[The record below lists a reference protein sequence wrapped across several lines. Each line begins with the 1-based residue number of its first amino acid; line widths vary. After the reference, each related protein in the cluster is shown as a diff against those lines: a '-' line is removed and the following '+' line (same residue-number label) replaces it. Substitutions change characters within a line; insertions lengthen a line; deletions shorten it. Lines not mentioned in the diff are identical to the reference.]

1 MTDSSEFS
9 PEQASDPGTSMQDMA
24 RIAAERPDLW
34 ASLAAN
40 PSLYPDLREWLGQI
54 DDPAVKEALNASA
67 QQAAGQ
73 VPDENASTAE
83 AGSTEEASEPA
94 AEETPAGDDP
104 AEEAPTAE
112 TPAAEAEA
120 GPAEEE
126 SAAEAGPAE
135 DAPAA
140 EEAPTAETVSIE
152 EASEPAAEETPAGD
166 DPAEEA
172 PTAETPAAEAEAGPA
187 EEESAAED
195 APIAETVSIEEASE
209 LAAEETPAGEDP
221 VEEAPTAETPAAEA
235 EAGPVEEESAAEAG
249 PAEDAPAAEEAPTAE
264 TVSIEEASEPA
275 AEETPTAAMGTPPPP
290 PSAPTAA
297 MGTPPPPPSAP
308 TAAMGAPPPPPSAPT
323 AAMGTPPPPPFAP
336 TAAMGAPPPP
346 PARAG
351 GKRRRKKWVPIAAVL
366 AVVLAVGGGTFAVY
380 TYLTQRGAA
389 SPDEVMSTVSQAI
402 ADKDPISMFKM
413 VSPSEIDT
421 VADSADAIRDGGSDS
436 RKGSSKADPG
446 ALLSKDAINSYL
458 EALDVSSSEMTYS
471 VDQKSDDLAIATI
484 SSWHLDVSVNQ
495 SLADTLRTRYQ
506 SAKGSSLTDEEE
518 EFFSD
523 LDFSDLSYDGD
534 VADDFRDDIPF
545 EIVMIKEDGRWY
557 ISPLMTSAQWNYRDR
572 AQWDDDVESPNY
584 DADFDSV
591 KGADSP
597 EAAVQNLTEAILD
610 ARRPSDM
617 LDDSVT
623 GLLSLPERRLA
634 MVYGP
639 VMIGDDRKF
648 SERAS
653 ENVKIDWDLT
663 STDIGGGQA
672 VVHPGNSK
680 ITLNPDD
687 EDEKITLEFK
697 GNTMKVKTPASE
709 HNTASVDFTRQL
721 ENPDRLGVVVEKS
734 DGTWHVSSSGTIVNI
749 FSLRPSERAL
759 DKFSDILEDLGV
771 DPDDSDDLADTITQ
785 SVAIATPI
793 LVGIDI
799 AEQLQ
804 DVEWREPYRPSYDS
818 YDSYS
823 GYSTAD
829 YYSQCT
835 SGDMSACDRLYYA
848 SSSGSFD
855 ESYGK
860 SCGGRNYSLDYGGQ
874 CESKYGRWY

>member
-40 PSLYPDLREWLGQI
+40 PSLYPDLREWLSQI
-54 DDPAVKEALNASA
+54 DDPAVKEALSASV
-67 QQAAGQ
+67 QQAAEQ
-73 VPDENASTAE
+73 APAE
-83 AGSTEEASEPA
+83 AEPVEAAEEAPAAEAEEASESTVAGTSAGDEPAEAEDVPA
-94 AEETPAGDDP
+94 AEQADEAEASPAEGAPAEDEPSVEAEASPAEDAPVVDVVSAEEASELTVAETSVGDDP
-104 AEEAPTAE
+104 AEAAEEEAPAE
-112 TPAAEAEA
+112 DEPSVEAEA
-120 GPAEEE
+120 SPTEDEPTEEV
-126 SAAEAGPAE
+126 
-135 DAPAA
+135 PAA
-140 EEAPTAETVSIE
+140 GDEAEK
-152 EASEPAAEETPAGD
+152 ASEPAVAD
-166 DPAEEA
+166 V
-172 PTAETPAAEAEAGPA
+172 PTA
-187 EEESAAED
+187 
-195 APIAETVSIEEASE
+195 V
-209 LAAEETPAGEDP
+209 
-221 VEEAPTAETPAAEA
+221 
-235 EAGPVEEESAAEAG
+235 
-249 PAEDAPAAEEAPTAE
+249 
-264 TVSIEEASEPA
+264 
-275 AEETPTAAMGTPPPP
+275 MGTPPPP

-308 TAAMGAPPPPPSAPT
+308 TAAMG
-323 AAMGTPPPPPFAP
+323 TP
-336 TAAMGAPPPP
+336 PPPP
-346 PARAG
+346 PARAS

-366 AVVLAVGGGTFAVY
+366 AAVLAVGGGAFAVY

-402 ADKDPISMFKM
+402 VDKDIISMFKM

-446 ALLSKDAINSYL
+446 ALLSKDAINNYL

-484 SSWHLDVSVNQ
+484 SSWHLDVSVDQ

-506 SAKGSSLTDEEE
+506 SAKGSSLTDDEE
-518 EFFSD
+518 EFFSN

-534 VADDFRDDIPF
+534 FAEDFNEDFNNEGIPL

-557 ISPLMTSAQWNYRDR
+557 ISPLLTSAQWSY
-572 AQWDDDVESPNY
+572 QTQTKWDDDVESPNY

-639 VMIGDDRKF
+639 VMIGDDVKF

-663 STDIGGGQA
+663 STDIGGGQS
-672 VVHPGNSK
+672 VVQPGNST

-687 EDEKITLEFK
+687 DDEKITFEFE
-697 GNTMKVKTPASE
+697 GNTMKVTTPASDN
-709 HNTASVDFTRQL
+709 NTASVDFTRQL
-721 ENPDRLGVVVEKS
+721 EDPDRLGVVVEKS

-759 DKFSDILEDLGV
+759 DKFSDTLEDLGV
-771 DPDDSDDLADTITQ
+771 DSDDSDELADTITQ

-793 LVGIDI
+793 LVGVDI

-804 DVEWREPYRPSYDS
+804 DVEWRDSYSYDS
-818 YDSYS
+818 YDTYS
-823 GYSTAD
+823 GSSTD
-829 YYSQCT
+829 SYYDQCT
-835 SGDMSACDRLYYA
+835 SGDMVACDRLYVM

-855 ESYGK
+855 ESYGR
-860 SCGGRNYSLDYGGQ
+860 SCGGRDYSLNYGGA

>member
-1 MTDSSEFS
+1 
-9 PEQASDPGTSMQDMA
+9 
-24 RIAAERPDLW
+24 
-34 ASLAAN
+34 
-40 PSLYPDLREWLGQI
+40 
-54 DDPAVKEALNASA
+54 
-67 QQAAGQ
+67 
-73 VPDENASTAE
+73 
-83 AGSTEEASEPA
+83 
-94 AEETPAGDDP
+94 
-104 AEEAPTAE
+104 
-112 TPAAEAEA
+112 
-120 GPAEEE
+120 
-126 SAAEAGPAE
+126 
-135 DAPAA
+135 
-140 EEAPTAETVSIE
+140 
-152 EASEPAAEETPAGD
+152 
-166 DPAEEA
+166 
-172 PTAETPAAEAEAGPA
+172 
-187 EEESAAED
+187 
-195 APIAETVSIEEASE
+195 
-209 LAAEETPAGEDP
+209 
-221 VEEAPTAETPAAEA
+221 
-235 EAGPVEEESAAEAG
+235 
-249 PAEDAPAAEEAPTAE
+249 
-264 TVSIEEASEPA
+264 
-275 AEETPTAAMGTPPPP
+275 
-290 PSAPTAA
+290 
-297 MGTPPPPPSAP
+297 
-308 TAAMGAPPPPPSAPT
+308 
-323 AAMGTPPPPPFAP
+323 
-336 TAAMGAPPPP
+336 
-346 PARAG
+346 
-351 GKRRRKKWVPIAAVL
+351 VL

-402 ADKDPISMFKM
+402 ADKDIISMFKM

-446 ALLSKDAINSYL
+446 ALLSKDAINNYL
-458 EALDVSSSEMTYS
+458 EALDVSTSDMTYT
-471 VDQKSDDLAIATI
+471 VDQKSDDLAVATI
-484 SSWHLDVSVNQ
+484 SSWHLDVRVDQ

-506 SAKGSSLTDEEE
+506 SAKGSSLTDDEE

-534 VADDFRDDIPF
+534 VADDFRDDIPL
-545 EIVMIKEDGRWY
+545 EIVMIKEDGRWF

-572 AQWDDDVESPNY
+572 AQWDDDVEAPNY
-584 DADFDSV
+584 EADFSSV

-617 LDDSVT
+617 LEDNVT

-639 VMIGDDRKF
+639 VMVGDDRKF

-672 VVHPGNSK
+672 VVQPGNSK

-687 EDEKITLEFK
+687 EDEKITFEFK
-697 GNTMKVKTPASE
+697 GNTMKVTTPASE
-709 HNTASVDFTRQL
+709 NNTASVDFTRQL
-721 ENPDRLGVVVEKS
+721 KDPDRLGVVVEKS

-749 FSLRPSERAL
+749 FNLRPSERAL
-759 DKFSDILEDLGV
+759 DKFSDTLEDLGV

-793 LVGIDI
+793 LVGVDI

-804 DVEWREPYRPSYDS
+804 DVNWRAPYRPSYDS

-855 ESYGK
+855 ESYGR

-874 CESKYGRWY
+874 CESRYGRWY

>member
-40 PSLYPDLREWLGQI
+40 PSLYPDLREWLSQI
-54 DDPAVKEALNASA
+54 DDPAVKEALSASA
-67 QQAAGQ
+67 QQATEQA
-73 VPDENASTAE
+73 PAE
-83 AGSTEEASEPA
+83 AEPV
-94 AEETPAGDDP
+94 ETVE
-104 AEEAPTAE
+104 AEEA
-112 TPAAEAEA
+112 PAAEAEEASESTVA
-120 GPAEEE
+120 GTSAGDEPAEAEE
-126 SAAEAGPAE
+126 VPAAEQADEAEASPAEGAPAE
-135 DAPAA
+135 D
-140 EEAPTAETVSIE
+140 
-152 EASEPAAEETPAGD
+152 EPSV
-166 DPAEEA
+166 
-172 PTAETPAAEAEAGPA
+172 EAEASPT
-187 EEESAAED
+187 ED
-195 APIAETVSIEEASE
+195 APVVDVVSAEEASE
-209 LAAEETPAGEDP
+209 LTVAETSVGDEPAEAAEE
-221 VEEAPTAETPAAEA
+221 EAPAEDEPSVEA
-235 EAGPVEEESAAEAG
+235 EASPT
-249 PAEDAPAAEEAPTAE
+249 EDAPTEEVPAAGDEAE
-264 TVSIEEASEPA
+264 KASEPA
-275 AEETPTAAMGTPPPP
+275 VADVPTAVMGTPPPP

-308 TAAMGAPPPPPSAPT
+308 TAAMG
-323 AAMGTPPPPPFAP
+323 TP
-336 TAAMGAPPPP
+336 PPPP
-346 PARAG
+346 PARAS

-366 AVVLAVGGGTFAVY
+366 AAVLAVGGGAFAVY

-402 ADKDPISMFKM
+402 VDKDIISMFKM

-446 ALLSKDAINSYL
+446 ALLSKDAINNYL

-484 SSWHLDVSVNQ
+484 SSWHLDVSVDQ

-506 SAKGSSLTDEEE
+506 SAKGSSLTDDEE
-518 EFFSD
+518 EFFSN

-534 VADDFRDDIPF
+534 FAEDFNEDFNNEGIPL

-557 ISPLMTSAQWNYRDR
+557 ISPLLTSAQWSY
-572 AQWDDDVESPNY
+572 QTQTKWDDDVESPNY

-639 VMIGDDRKF
+639 VMIGDDAKF

-663 STDIGGGQA
+663 STDIGGGQS
-672 VVHPGNSK
+672 VVQPGNST

-687 EDEKITLEFK
+687 DDEKITFEFE
-697 GNTMKVKTPASE
+697 GNTMKVTTPASDN
-709 HNTASVDFTRQL
+709 NTASVDFTRQL
-721 ENPDRLGVVVEKS
+721 EDPDRLGVVVEKS

-759 DKFSDILEDLGV
+759 DKFSDTLEDLGV
-771 DPDDSDDLADTITQ
+771 DSDDSDELADTITQ

-793 LVGIDI
+793 LVGVDI

-804 DVEWREPYRPSYDS
+804 DVEWRDSYSYDS
-818 YDSYS
+818 YDTYS
-823 GYSTAD
+823 GSSTD
-829 YYSQCT
+829 SYYDQCT
-835 SGDMSACDRLYYA
+835 SGDMVACDRLYVM

-855 ESYGK
+855 ESYGR
-860 SCGGRNYSLDYGGQ
+860 SCGGRDYSLNYGGA

>member
-9 PEQASDPGTSMQDMA
+9 PEQAADPGTSMQDMA

-40 PSLYPDLREWLGQI
+40 PSLYPDLREWLSQI
-54 DDPAVKEALNASA
+54 DDPAVKEALSASA
-67 QQAAGQ
+67 QQATEQA
-73 VPDENASTAE
+73 PAE
-83 AGSTEEASEPA
+83 AEPVEAVEAEEAPAAETEEASESTVAGTSAGDEPAEAEEVPA
-94 AEETPAGDDP
+94 AEQADEAEASPAEGAPAEDEPSVEAEASPAEDAPVVEVVSAEEASELTVAETSVGDDP
-104 AEEAPTAE
+104 AEAAEEEAPAE
-112 TPAAEAEA
+112 DEPSVEAEA
-120 GPAEEE
+120 SPTEDEPTEEV
-126 SAAEAGPAE
+126 
-135 DAPAA
+135 PAA
-140 EEAPTAETVSIE
+140 GDEAEK
-152 EASEPAAEETPAGD
+152 ASEPAVAD
-166 DPAEEA
+166 V
-172 PTAETPAAEAEAGPA
+172 PTA
-187 EEESAAED
+187 
-195 APIAETVSIEEASE
+195 V
-209 LAAEETPAGEDP
+209 
-221 VEEAPTAETPAAEA
+221 
-235 EAGPVEEESAAEAG
+235 
-249 PAEDAPAAEEAPTAE
+249 
-264 TVSIEEASEPA
+264 
-275 AEETPTAAMGTPPPP
+275 MGTPPPP

-308 TAAMGAPPPPPSAPT
+308 TAVMGTPPPPPSAPT
-323 AAMGTPPPPPFAP
+323 AVMGTPPPPP
-336 TAAMGAPPPP
+336 
-346 PARAG
+346 PARAS

-366 AVVLAVGGGTFAVY
+366 AAVLAVGGGAFAVY

-402 ADKDPISMFKM
+402 VDKDIISMFKM

-446 ALLSKDAINSYL
+446 ALLSKDAINNYL
-458 EALDVSSSEMTYS
+458 EALDVSTSDMTYT
-471 VDQKSDDLAIATI
+471 VDQKSDDLAVATI
-484 SSWHLDVSVNQ
+484 SSWHLDVRVDQ

-506 SAKGSSLTDEEE
+506 SAKGSSLTDDEE

-534 VADDFRDDIPF
+534 VADDFRDDIPL
-545 EIVMIKEDGRWY
+545 EIVMIKEDGRWF

-572 AQWDDDVESPNY
+572 AQWDDDVEAPNY
-584 DADFDSV
+584 EADFSSV

-617 LDDSVT
+617 LEDNVT

-639 VMIGDDRKF
+639 VMVGDDRKF

-672 VVHPGNSK
+672 VVQPGNSK

-687 EDEKITLEFK
+687 EDEKITFEFK
-697 GNTMKVKTPASE
+697 GNTMKVTTPASE
-709 HNTASVDFTRQL
+709 NNTASVDFTRQL
-721 ENPDRLGVVVEKS
+721 KDPDRLGVVVEKS

-759 DKFSDILEDLGV
+759 DKFSDTLEDLGV
-771 DPDDSDDLADTITQ
+771 DSDDSDELADTITQ

-793 LVGIDI
+793 LVGVDI

-804 DVEWREPYRPSYDS
+804 DVEWRDSYSYDS
-818 YDSYS
+818 YDTYS
-823 GYSTAD
+823 GSSTD
-829 YYSQCT
+829 SYYDQCT
-835 SGDMSACDRLYYA
+835 SGDMVACDRLYVM

-855 ESYGK
+855 ESYGR
-860 SCGGRNYSLDYGGQ
+860 SCGGRDYSLNYGGA

>member
-40 PSLYPDLREWLGQI
+40 PSLYPDLREWLSQI
-54 DDPAVKEALNASA
+54 DDPAVKEALSASA
-67 QQAAGQ
+67 QQAAEQ
-73 VPDENASTAE
+73 APAE
-83 AGSTEEASEPA
+83 AEPVEAAEEEAPTEDEPSVEAEASPAEKVPAAEQAAEAEEVSESTVAETSVGDEPVEAEEVLAAEQADEAEASPAEDAPVVDVVSAEEASELTVA
-94 AEETPAGDDP
+94 DASVGDDP
-104 AEEAPTAE
+104 AEAAEEEAPAE
-112 TPAAEAEA
+112 DEPSVEAEASPAEKVPAAEQAAEAEAEPVEAEEVPAAEAEA
-120 GPAEEE
+120 SPTEDA
-126 SAAEAGPAE
+126 SAE
-135 DAPAA
+135 DEPTEEVPAA
-140 EEAPTAETVSIE
+140 GDEAEKT
-152 EASEPAAEETPAGD
+152 SEPAVAD
-166 DPAEEA
+166 V
-172 PTAETPAAEAEAGPA
+172 PTA
-187 EEESAAED
+187 
-195 APIAETVSIEEASE
+195 V
-209 LAAEETPAGEDP
+209 
-221 VEEAPTAETPAAEA
+221 
-235 EAGPVEEESAAEAG
+235 
-249 PAEDAPAAEEAPTAE
+249 
-264 TVSIEEASEPA
+264 
-275 AEETPTAAMGTPPPP
+275 MGTPPPP

-297 MGTPPPPPSAP
+297 MGTPPPPP
-308 TAAMGAPPPPPSAPT
+308 
-323 AAMGTPPPPPFAP
+323 
-336 TAAMGAPPPP
+336 
-346 PARAG
+346 PARAS

-402 ADKDPISMFKM
+402 ADKDIISMFKM

-446 ALLSKDAINSYL
+446 ALLSKDAINNYL
-458 EALDVSSSEMTYS
+458 EALDVSTSDMTYT
-471 VDQKSDDLAIATI
+471 VDQKSDDLAVATI
-484 SSWHLDVSVNQ
+484 SSWHLDVRVDQ

-506 SAKGSSLTDEEE
+506 SAKGSSLTDDEE

-534 VADDFRDDIPF
+534 VADDFRDDIPL
-545 EIVMIKEDGRWY
+545 EIVMIKEDGRWF

-572 AQWDDDVESPNY
+572 AQWDDDVEAPNY
-584 DADFDSV
+584 EADFSSV

-617 LDDSVT
+617 LEDNVT

-639 VMIGDDRKF
+639 VMVGDDRKF

-672 VVHPGNSK
+672 VVQPGNSK

-687 EDEKITLEFK
+687 EDEKITFEFK
-697 GNTMKVKTPASE
+697 GNTMKVTTPASE
-709 HNTASVDFTRQL
+709 NNTASVDFTRQL
-721 ENPDRLGVVVEKS
+721 KDPDRLGVVVEKS

-749 FSLRPSERAL
+749 FNLRPSERAL
-759 DKFSDILEDLGV
+759 DKFSDTLEDLGV

-793 LVGIDI
+793 LVGVDI

-804 DVEWREPYRPSYDS
+804 DVNWRAPYRPSYDS

-855 ESYGK
+855 ESYGR

-874 CESKYGRWY
+874 CESRYGRWY

>member
-9 PEQASDPGTSMQDMA
+9 PEQAADPGTSMQDMA

-40 PSLYPDLREWLGQI
+40 PSLYPDLREWLGQV
-54 DDPAVKEALNASA
+54 DDPAVKEALSASA
-67 QQAAGQ
+67 QR
-73 VPDENASTAE
+73 
-83 AGSTEEASEPA
+83 A
-94 AEETPAGDDP
+94 AERVPAGDEP
-104 AEEAPTAE
+104 AE
-112 TPAAEAEA
+112 
-120 GPAEEE
+120 
-126 SAAEAGPAE
+126 
-135 DAPAA
+135 APAA
-140 EEAPTAETVSIE
+140 EEAPTDDAPVAEVEDVEADGAEADSAQETPTAEAVSAE
-152 EASEPAAEETPAGD
+152 NASEPVAA
-166 DPAEEA
+166 EA
-172 PTAETPAAEAEAGPA
+172 PTTEIAVD
-187 EEESAAED
+187 SAQ
-195 APIAETVSIEEASE
+195 
-209 LAAEETPAGEDP
+209 
-221 VEEAPTAETPAAEA
+221 
-235 EAGPVEEESAAEAG
+235 
-249 PAEDAPAAEEAPTAE
+249 
-264 TVSIEEASEPA
+264 
-275 AEETPTAAMGTPPPP
+275 ETPTAAMGTPPPP
-290 PSAPTAA
+290 PS
-297 MGTPPPPPSAP
+297 
-308 TAAMGAPPPPPSAPT
+308 
-323 AAMGTPPPPPFAP
+323 AP

-402 ADKDPISMFKM
+402 ADKDIISMFKM

-446 ALLSKDAINSYL
+446 ALLSKDAINNYL

-484 SSWHLDVSVNQ
+484 SSWHLDVSVDQ

-506 SAKGSSLTDEEE
+506 SAKGSSLTDDEE

-534 VADDFRDDIPF
+534 VADDFRDDIPL
-545 EIVMIKEDGRWY
+545 EIVMIKEDGRWF

-572 AQWDDDVESPNY
+572 AQWDDDVEAPNY
-584 DADFDSV
+584 EADFSSV

-617 LDDSVT
+617 LEDNVT

-639 VMIGDDRKF
+639 VMVGDDRKF

-672 VVHPGNSK
+672 VVQPGNSK

-687 EDEKITLEFK
+687 EDEKITFEFK
-697 GNTMKVKTPASE
+697 GNTMKVTTPASE
-709 HNTASVDFTRQL
+709 NNTASVDFTRQL
-721 ENPDRLGVVVEKS
+721 KDPDRLGVVVEKS

-749 FSLRPSERAL
+749 FNLRPSERAL
-759 DKFSDILEDLGV
+759 DKFSDTLEDLGV

-793 LVGIDI
+793 LVGVDI

-804 DVEWREPYRPSYDS
+804 DVNWRAPYRPSYDS

-835 SGDMSACDRLYYA
+835 SGDMFACDRLYYA

-855 ESYGK
+855 ESYGR

-874 CESKYGRWY
+874 CESRYGRWY

>member
-40 PSLYPDLREWLGQI
+40 PSLYPDLREWLSQI
-54 DDPAVKEALNASA
+54 DDPAVKEALSASA
-67 QQAAGQ
+67 QQAAEQ
-73 VPDENASTAE
+73 APAE
-83 AGSTEEASEPA
+83 AEPVEAVEAEEAPAAEAEEASESTVA
-94 AEETPAGDDP
+94 GTSVGDDP
-104 AEEAPTAE
+104 AEAEEVPAAEQADEAEESPAEGAPAEDEPSVEAEASPTEDAPVLDVVSAEEASELTVAETSVGDEPAEAAEEEAPAE
-112 TPAAEAEA
+112 DEPSVEAEASPTEEVPAAEQAAEAEAEPVEAEEVPAAEAEA
-120 GPAEEE
+120 SPTEDA
-126 SAAEAGPAE
+126 SAE
-135 DAPAA
+135 DEPTEEVPAA
-140 EEAPTAETVSIE
+140 GDEAEKT
-152 EASEPAAEETPAGD
+152 SEPAVAD
-166 DPAEEA
+166 V
-172 PTAETPAAEAEAGPA
+172 PTAVMGTPPPPP
-187 EEESAAED
+187 SA
-195 APIAETVSIEEASE
+195 
-209 LAAEETPAGEDP
+209 
-221 VEEAPTAETPAAEA
+221 
-235 EAGPVEEESAAEAG
+235 
-249 PAEDAPAAEEAPTAE
+249 
-264 TVSIEEASEPA
+264 
-275 AEETPTAAMGTPPPP
+275 PTAAMGTPPPP

-308 TAAMGAPPPPPSAPT
+308 TAAMG
-323 AAMGTPPPPPFAP
+323 TP
-336 TAAMGAPPPP
+336 PPPP
-346 PARAG
+346 PARAS

-366 AVVLAVGGGTFAVY
+366 AAVLAVGGGAFAVY

-402 ADKDPISMFKM
+402 VDKDIISMFKM

-446 ALLSKDAINSYL
+446 ALLSKDAINNYL

-484 SSWHLDVSVNQ
+484 SSWHLDVSVDQ

-506 SAKGSSLTDEEE
+506 SAKGSSLTDDEE
-518 EFFSD
+518 EFFSN

-534 VADDFRDDIPF
+534 FAEDFSEDFNNEGIPL

-557 ISPLMTSAQWNYRDR
+557 ISPLLTSAQWSY
-572 AQWDDDVESPNY
+572 QTQTKWDDDVESPNY

-639 VMIGDDRKF
+639 VMIGDDVKF

-663 STDIGGGQA
+663 STDIGGGQS
-672 VVHPGNSK
+672 VVQPGNST

-687 EDEKITLEFK
+687 DDEKITFEFE
-697 GNTMKVKTPASE
+697 GNTMKVTTPASDN
-709 HNTASVDFTRQL
+709 NTASVDFTRQL
-721 ENPDRLGVVVEKS
+721 EDPDRLGVVVEKS

-759 DKFSDILEDLGV
+759 DKFSDTLEDLGV
-771 DPDDSDDLADTITQ
+771 DSDDSDELADTITQ

-793 LVGIDI
+793 LVGVDI

-804 DVEWREPYRPSYDS
+804 DVEWRDSYSYDS
-818 YDSYS
+818 YDTYS
-823 GYSTAD
+823 GSSTD
-829 YYSQCT
+829 SYYDQCT
-835 SGDMSACDRLYYA
+835 SGDMVACDRLYVM

-855 ESYGK
+855 ESYGR
-860 SCGGRNYSLDYGGQ
+860 SCGGRDYSLNYGGA

>member
-40 PSLYPDLREWLGQI
+40 PSLYPDLREWLSQI
-54 DDPAVKEALNASA
+54 DDPAVKEALSTSV
-67 QQAAGQ
+67 QQAAEQ
-73 VPDENASTAE
+73 APAE
-83 AGSTEEASEPA
+83 AEPVEAAGEAPAAEAEEASESTVA
-94 AEETPAGDDP
+94 GTSAGDDP
-104 AEEAPTAE
+104 AEAEEVPAAEQADEAEASPAEEVPAAEQADEAEASPAEGAPAEDEPSVEAEASPTEDAPVDDVVSAEEASELTVAETSVGDEPAEAAEEEAPAE
-112 TPAAEAEA
+112 DELSVEAEASPTEEVPAAEQAAEAEVEPVEAEEAPAAEAEA
-120 GPAEEE
+120 SSAEEV
-126 SAAEAGPAE
+126 
-135 DAPAA
+135 PAA
-140 EEAPTAETVSIE
+140 EQ
-152 EASEPAAEETPAGD
+152 
-166 DPAEEA
+166 
-172 PTAETPAAEAEAGPA
+172 AAEAEAEPVEA
-187 EEESAAED
+187 EE
-195 APIAETVSIEEASE
+195 V
-209 LAAEETPAGEDP
+209 
-221 VEEAPTAETPAAEA
+221 PAAGDEA
-235 EAGPVEEESAAEAG
+235 EK
-249 PAEDAPAAEEAPTAE
+249 T
-264 TVSIEEASEPA
+264 SEPA
-275 AEETPTAAMGTPPPP
+275 VADVPTAVMGTPPPP

-297 MGTPPPPPSAP
+297 MGTPPPPP
-308 TAAMGAPPPPPSAPT
+308 
-323 AAMGTPPPPPFAP
+323 
-336 TAAMGAPPPP
+336 
-346 PARAG
+346 PARAS

-366 AVVLAVGGGTFAVY
+366 AAVLAVGGGAFAVY

-402 ADKDPISMFKM
+402 VDKDIISMFKM

-446 ALLSKDAINSYL
+446 ALLSKDAINNYL

-484 SSWHLDVSVNQ
+484 SSWHLDVSVDQ

-506 SAKGSSLTDEEE
+506 SAKGSSLTDDEE
-518 EFFSD
+518 EFFSN

-534 VADDFRDDIPF
+534 FAEDFSEDFNNEGIPL

-557 ISPLMTSAQWNYRDR
+557 ISPLLTSAQWSY
-572 AQWDDDVESPNY
+572 QTQTKWDDDVESPNY

-639 VMIGDDRKF
+639 VMIGDDAKF

-663 STDIGGGQA
+663 STDIGGGQS
-672 VVHPGNSK
+672 VVQPGNST

-687 EDEKITLEFK
+687 DDEKITFEFE
-697 GNTMKVKTPASE
+697 GNTMKVTTPASDN
-709 HNTASVDFTRQL
+709 NTASVDFTRQL
-721 ENPDRLGVVVEKS
+721 EDPDRLGVVVEKS

-759 DKFSDILEDLGV
+759 DKFSDTLEDLGV
-771 DPDDSDDLADTITQ
+771 DSDDSDELADTITQ

-793 LVGIDI
+793 LVGVDI

-804 DVEWREPYRPSYDS
+804 DVEWRDSYSYDS
-818 YDSYS
+818 YDTYS
-823 GYSTAD
+823 GSSTD
-829 YYSQCT
+829 SYYDQCT
-835 SGDMSACDRLYYA
+835 SGDMVACDRLYVM

-855 ESYGK
+855 ESYGR
-860 SCGGRNYSLDYGGQ
+860 SCGGRDYSLNYGGA

>member
-40 PSLYPDLREWLGQI
+40 PSLYPDLREWLSQI
-54 DDPAVKEALNASA
+54 DDPAVKEALSASA
-67 QQAAGQ
+67 QQAAEQ
-73 VPDENASTAE
+73 APAE
-83 AGSTEEASEPA
+83 AEPVEAVEAEEAPAAEAEEASESTVA
-94 AEETPAGDDP
+94 GTSVGDDP
-104 AEEAPTAE
+104 AEAEEVPAAEQADEAEESPAEGAPAEDEPSVEAEASPTEDAPVLDVVSAEEASELTVAETSVGDEPAEAAEEEAPAE
-112 TPAAEAEA
+112 DEPSVEAEASPTEEVPAAEQAAEAEAEPVEAEEVPAAEAEA
-120 GPAEEE
+120 SPTEDA
-126 SAAEAGPAE
+126 SAE
-135 DAPAA
+135 DEPTEEVPAA
-140 EEAPTAETVSIE
+140 GDEAEKT
-152 EASEPAAEETPAGD
+152 SEPAVAD
-166 DPAEEA
+166 V
-172 PTAETPAAEAEAGPA
+172 PTA
-187 EEESAAED
+187 
-195 APIAETVSIEEASE
+195 V
-209 LAAEETPAGEDP
+209 
-221 VEEAPTAETPAAEA
+221 
-235 EAGPVEEESAAEAG
+235 
-249 PAEDAPAAEEAPTAE
+249 
-264 TVSIEEASEPA
+264 
-275 AEETPTAAMGTPPPP
+275 MGTPPPP

-297 MGTPPPPPSAP
+297 MGTPPPPP
-308 TAAMGAPPPPPSAPT
+308 
-323 AAMGTPPPPPFAP
+323 
-336 TAAMGAPPPP
+336 
-346 PARAG
+346 PARAS

-366 AVVLAVGGGTFAVY
+366 AAVLAVGGGAFAVY

-402 ADKDPISMFKM
+402 VDKDIISMFKM

-446 ALLSKDAINSYL
+446 ALLSKDAINNYL

-484 SSWHLDVSVNQ
+484 SSWHLDVSVDQ

-506 SAKGSSLTDEEE
+506 SAKGSSLTDDEE
-518 EFFSD
+518 EFFSN

-534 VADDFRDDIPF
+534 FAEDFSEDFNNEGIPL

-557 ISPLMTSAQWNYRDR
+557 ISPLLTSAQWSY
-572 AQWDDDVESPNY
+572 QTQTKWDDDVESPNY

-639 VMIGDDRKF
+639 VMIGDDVKF

-663 STDIGGGQA
+663 STDIGGGQS
-672 VVHPGNSK
+672 VVQPGNST

-687 EDEKITLEFK
+687 DDEKITFEFE
-697 GNTMKVKTPASE
+697 GNTMKVTTPASDN
-709 HNTASVDFTRQL
+709 NTASVDFTRQL
-721 ENPDRLGVVVEKS
+721 EDPDRLGVVVEKS

-759 DKFSDILEDLGV
+759 DKFSDTLEDLGV
-771 DPDDSDDLADTITQ
+771 DSDDSDELADTITQ

-793 LVGIDI
+793 LVGVDI

-804 DVEWREPYRPSYDS
+804 DVEWRDSYSYDS
-818 YDSYS
+818 YDTYS
-823 GYSTAD
+823 GSSTD
-829 YYSQCT
+829 SYYDQCT
-835 SGDMSACDRLYYA
+835 SGDMVACDRLYVM

-855 ESYGK
+855 ESYGR
-860 SCGGRNYSLDYGGQ
+860 SCGGRDYSLNYGGA

>member
-40 PSLYPDLREWLGQI
+40 PSLYPDLREWLSQI
-54 DDPAVKEALNASA
+54 DDPAVKEALSASA
-67 QQAAGQ
+67 QQAAEQ
-73 VPDENASTAE
+73 APAE
-83 AGSTEEASEPA
+83 AEPVEA
-94 AEETPAGDDP
+94 AEEA
-104 AEEAPTAE
+104 
-112 TPAAEAEA
+112 PAAEAEEASESTVA
-120 GPAEEE
+120 GTSAGDEPAEAEE
-126 SAAEAGPAE
+126 VPAAEQADEAEASPAEGAPAE
-135 DAPAA
+135 D
-140 EEAPTAETVSIE
+140 
-152 EASEPAAEETPAGD
+152 EPSV
-166 DPAEEA
+166 
-172 PTAETPAAEAEAGPA
+172 EAEASPT
-187 EEESAAED
+187 ED
-195 APIAETVSIEEASE
+195 APVVDVVSAEEASE
-209 LAAEETPAGEDP
+209 LTVAETSVGDEPAEAAEE
-221 VEEAPTAETPAAEA
+221 EAPAEDEPSVEA
-235 EAGPVEEESAAEAG
+235 EASPT
-249 PAEDAPAAEEAPTAE
+249 EDAPTEEVPAAGDEAE
-264 TVSIEEASEPA
+264 KASEPA
-275 AEETPTAAMGTPPPP
+275 VADVPTAVMGTPPPP

-308 TAAMGAPPPPPSAPT
+308 TAAMG
-323 AAMGTPPPPPFAP
+323 TP
-336 TAAMGAPPPP
+336 PPPP
-346 PARAG
+346 PARAS

-366 AVVLAVGGGTFAVY
+366 AAVLAVGGGAFAVY

-402 ADKDPISMFKM
+402 VDKDIISMFKM

-446 ALLSKDAINSYL
+446 ALLSKDAINNYL

-484 SSWHLDVSVNQ
+484 SSWHLDVSVDQ

-506 SAKGSSLTDEEE
+506 SAKGSSLTDDEE
-518 EFFSD
+518 EFFSN

-534 VADDFRDDIPF
+534 FAEDFSEDFNNEGIPL

-557 ISPLMTSAQWNYRDR
+557 ISPLLTSAQWSY
-572 AQWDDDVESPNY
+572 QTQTKWDDDVESPNY

-639 VMIGDDRKF
+639 VMIGDDVKF

-663 STDIGGGQA
+663 STDIGGGQS
-672 VVHPGNSK
+672 VVQPGNST

-687 EDEKITLEFK
+687 DDEKITFEFE
-697 GNTMKVKTPASE
+697 GNTMKVTTPASDN
-709 HNTASVDFTRQL
+709 NTASVDFTRQL
-721 ENPDRLGVVVEKS
+721 EDPDRLGVVVEKS

-759 DKFSDILEDLGV
+759 DKFSDTLEDLGV
-771 DPDDSDDLADTITQ
+771 DSDDSDELADTITQ

-793 LVGIDI
+793 LVGVDI

-804 DVEWREPYRPSYDS
+804 DVEWRDSYSYDS
-818 YDSYS
+818 YDTYS
-823 GYSTAD
+823 GSSTD
-829 YYSQCT
+829 SYYDQCT
-835 SGDMSACDRLYYA
+835 SGDMVACDRLYVM

-855 ESYGK
+855 ESYGR
-860 SCGGRNYSLDYGGQ
+860 SCGGRDYSLNYGGA

>member
-40 PSLYPDLREWLGQI
+40 PSLYPDLREWLSQI
-54 DDPAVKEALNASA
+54 DDPAVKEALSASV
-67 QQAAGQ
+67 QQAAEQ
-73 VPDENASTAE
+73 APAE
-83 AGSTEEASEPA
+83 AEPVEAAGEAPAAEAEEASESTVAGTSAGDEPAEAEEVPA
-94 AEETPAGDDP
+94 AEQADEAEASPAEGAPAEDEPSVEAEASPAEEVPAAEQAAEAEKASELTVADASVGDDP
-104 AEEAPTAE
+104 AEAAEEEALAE
-112 TPAAEAEA
+112 DEPSVEAEASPAEEVPAAEQAAEAEAEEVPAAEAEA
-120 GPAEEE
+120 SPTEDA
-126 SAAEAGPAE
+126 SAE
-135 DAPAA
+135 DEPTEEVPAA
-140 EEAPTAETVSIE
+140 GDEAEK
-152 EASEPAAEETPAGD
+152 ASEPAVAD
-166 DPAEEA
+166 V
-172 PTAETPAAEAEAGPA
+172 PTA
-187 EEESAAED
+187 
-195 APIAETVSIEEASE
+195 V
-209 LAAEETPAGEDP
+209 
-221 VEEAPTAETPAAEA
+221 
-235 EAGPVEEESAAEAG
+235 
-249 PAEDAPAAEEAPTAE
+249 
-264 TVSIEEASEPA
+264 
-275 AEETPTAAMGTPPPP
+275 MGTPPPP

-308 TAAMGAPPPPPSAPT
+308 TAAMG
-323 AAMGTPPPPPFAP
+323 TP
-336 TAAMGAPPPP
+336 PPPP
-346 PARAG
+346 PARAS

-366 AVVLAVGGGTFAVY
+366 AAVLAVGGGAFAVY

-402 ADKDPISMFKM
+402 VDKDIISMFKM

-446 ALLSKDAINSYL
+446 ALLSKDAINNYL

-484 SSWHLDVSVNQ
+484 SSWHLDVSVDQ

-506 SAKGSSLTDEEE
+506 SAKGSSLTDDEE
-518 EFFSD
+518 EFFSN

-534 VADDFRDDIPF
+534 FAEDFSEDFNNEGIPL

-557 ISPLMTSAQWNYRDR
+557 ISPLLTSAQWSY
-572 AQWDDDVESPNY
+572 QTQTKWDDDVESPNY

-639 VMIGDDRKF
+639 VMIGDDAKF

-663 STDIGGGQA
+663 STDIGGGQS
-672 VVHPGNSK
+672 VVQPGNST

-687 EDEKITLEFK
+687 DDEKITFEFE
-697 GNTMKVKTPASE
+697 GNTMKVTTPASDN
-709 HNTASVDFTRQL
+709 NTASVDFTRQL
-721 ENPDRLGVVVEKS
+721 EDPDRLGVVVEKS

-759 DKFSDILEDLGV
+759 DKFSDTLEDLGV
-771 DPDDSDDLADTITQ
+771 DSDDSDELADTITQ

-793 LVGIDI
+793 LVGVDI

-804 DVEWREPYRPSYDS
+804 DVEWRDSYSYDS
-818 YDSYS
+818 YDTYS
-823 GYSTAD
+823 GSSTD
-829 YYSQCT
+829 SYYDQCT
-835 SGDMSACDRLYYA
+835 SGDMVACDRLYVM

-855 ESYGK
+855 ESYGR
-860 SCGGRNYSLDYGGQ
+860 SCGGRDYSLNYGGA

>member
-40 PSLYPDLREWLGQI
+40 PSLYPDLREWLSQI
-54 DDPAVKEALNASA
+54 DDPAVKEALSASA
-67 QQAAGQ
+67 QQAAEQ
-73 VPDENASTAE
+73 APAE
-83 AGSTEEASEPA
+83 AEPVEAAEEEAPTEDEPSVEAEASPAEKVPAAEQAAEAEEVSESTVAETSVGDEPVEAEEVLAAEQADEAEASPAEDAPVVDVVSAEEASELTVA
-94 AEETPAGDDP
+94 DASVGDDP
-104 AEEAPTAE
+104 AEAAEEEAPAE
-112 TPAAEAEA
+112 DEPSVEAEASPAEKVPAAEQAAEAEAEPVEAEEVPAAEAEA
-120 GPAEEE
+120 SPTEDA
-126 SAAEAGPAE
+126 SAE
-135 DAPAA
+135 DEPTEEVPAA
-140 EEAPTAETVSIE
+140 GDEAEK
-152 EASEPAAEETPAGD
+152 ASEPAVADVPTAVMGTP
-166 DPAEEA
+166 PPPPSA
-172 PTAETPAAEAEAGPA
+172 PTAAMGTPPLPP
-187 EEESAAED
+187 SA
-195 APIAETVSIEEASE
+195 
-209 LAAEETPAGEDP
+209 
-221 VEEAPTAETPAAEA
+221 
-235 EAGPVEEESAAEAG
+235 
-249 PAEDAPAAEEAPTAE
+249 
-264 TVSIEEASEPA
+264 
-275 AEETPTAAMGTPPPP
+275 PTAAMGTPPPP

-297 MGTPPPPPSAP
+297 MGTPPPPP
-308 TAAMGAPPPPPSAPT
+308 
-323 AAMGTPPPPPFAP
+323 
-336 TAAMGAPPPP
+336 
-346 PARAG
+346 PARAS

-366 AVVLAVGGGTFAVY
+366 AAVLAVGGGAFAVY

-402 ADKDPISMFKM
+402 VDKDIISMFKM

-446 ALLSKDAINSYL
+446 ALLSKDAINNYL

-484 SSWHLDVSVNQ
+484 SSWHLDVSVDQ

-506 SAKGSSLTDEEE
+506 SAKGSSLTDDEE
-518 EFFSD
+518 EFFSN

-534 VADDFRDDIPF
+534 FAEDFSEDFNNEGIPL

-557 ISPLMTSAQWNYRDR
+557 ISPLLTSAQWSY
-572 AQWDDDVESPNY
+572 QTQTKWDDDVESPNY

-617 LDDSVT
+617 LEDNVT

-639 VMIGDDRKF
+639 VMVGDDRKF

-663 STDIGGGQA
+663 STDIGGGQS
-672 VVHPGNSK
+672 VVQPGNST

-687 EDEKITLEFK
+687 DDEKITFEFE
-697 GNTMKVKTPASE
+697 GNTMKVTTPASDN
-709 HNTASVDFTRQL
+709 NTASVDFTRQL
-721 ENPDRLGVVVEKS
+721 EDPDRLGVVVEKS

-759 DKFSDILEDLGV
+759 DKFSDTLEDLGV
-771 DPDDSDDLADTITQ
+771 DSDDSDELADTITQ

-793 LVGIDI
+793 LVGVDI

-804 DVEWREPYRPSYDS
+804 DVEWRDSYSYDS
-818 YDSYS
+818 YDTYS
-823 GYSTAD
+823 GSSTD
-829 YYSQCT
+829 SYYDQCT
-835 SGDMSACDRLYYA
+835 SGDMVACDRLYVM

-855 ESYGK
+855 ESYGR
-860 SCGGRNYSLDYGGQ
+860 SCGGRDYSLNYGGA

>member
-9 PEQASDPGTSMQDMA
+9 PEQAADPGTSMQDMA

-40 PSLYPDLREWLGQI
+40 PSLYPDLREWLGQV
-54 DDPAVKEALNASA
+54 DDPAVKEALSASA
-67 QQAAGQ
+67 QR
-73 VPDENASTAE
+73 
-83 AGSTEEASEPA
+83 A
-94 AEETPAGDDP
+94 AERVPAGDEL
-104 AEEAPTAE
+104 AE
-112 TPAAEAEA
+112 
-120 GPAEEE
+120 
-126 SAAEAGPAE
+126 
-135 DAPAA
+135 APAA
-140 EEAPTAETVSIE
+140 EEAPADDAPVAEVE
-152 EASEPAAEETPAGD
+152 DVKADGAEADSAQ
-166 DPAEEA
+166 EA
-172 PTAETPAAEAEAGPA
+172 PTAEA
-187 EEESAAED
+187 
-195 APIAETVSIEEASE
+195 VSIEDASE
-209 LAAEETPAGEDP
+209 PA
-221 VEEAPTAETPAAEA
+221 
-235 EAGPVEEESAAEAG
+235 
-249 PAEDAPAAEEAPTAE
+249 AAEEAPTDDAPAVEVEDVKADGAE
-264 TVSIEEASEPA
+264 ADSAQE
-275 AEETPTAAMGTPPPP
+275 
-290 PSAPTAA
+290 APTAA
-297 MGTPPPPPSAP
+297 MGTPPPPPS
-308 TAAMGAPPPPPSAPT
+308 
-323 AAMGTPPPPPFAP
+323 AP

-402 ADKDPISMFKM
+402 ADKDIISMFKM

-446 ALLSKDAINSYL
+446 ALLSKDAINNYL
-458 EALDVSSSEMTYS
+458 EALDVSTSDMTYT
-471 VDQKSDDLAIATI
+471 VDQKSDDLAVATI
-484 SSWHLDVSVNQ
+484 SSWHLDVRVDQ

-506 SAKGSSLTDEEE
+506 SAKGSSLTDDEE

-534 VADDFRDDIPF
+534 VADDFRDDIPL
-545 EIVMIKEDGRWY
+545 EIVMIKEDGRWF

-572 AQWDDDVESPNY
+572 AQWDDDVEAPNY
-584 DADFDSV
+584 EADFSSV

-617 LDDSVT
+617 LEDNVT

-639 VMIGDDRKF
+639 VMVGDDRKF

-672 VVHPGNSK
+672 VVQPGNSK

-687 EDEKITLEFK
+687 EDEKITFEFK
-697 GNTMKVKTPASE
+697 GNTMKVTTPASE
-709 HNTASVDFTRQL
+709 NNTASVDFTRQL
-721 ENPDRLGVVVEKS
+721 KDPDRLGVVVEKS

-749 FSLRPSERAL
+749 FNLRPSERAL
-759 DKFSDILEDLGV
+759 DKFSDTLEDLGV

-793 LVGIDI
+793 LVGVDI

-804 DVEWREPYRPSYDS
+804 DVNWRAPYRPSYDS

-855 ESYGK
+855 ESYGR

-874 CESKYGRWY
+874 CESRYGRWY

>member
-40 PSLYPDLREWLGQI
+40 PSLYPDLREWLSQI
-54 DDPAVKEALNASA
+54 DDPAVKEALSTSV
-67 QQAAGQ
+67 QQAAEQ
-73 VPDENASTAE
+73 APAE
-83 AGSTEEASEPA
+83 AEPVEAAGEAPAAEAEEASESTVA
-94 AEETPAGDDP
+94 GTSAGDDP
-104 AEEAPTAE
+104 AEAEEVPAAEQADEAEASPAEGAPAEDEPSVEAEASPTEDAPVVDVVSAEEASELTVAETSVGDEPAEAAEEEAPAE
-112 TPAAEAEA
+112 DELSVEAEASPTEEVPAAEQAAEAEVEPVEAEEAPAAEAEA
-120 GPAEEE
+120 SSAEEV
-126 SAAEAGPAE
+126 
-135 DAPAA
+135 PAA
-140 EEAPTAETVSIE
+140 EQ
-152 EASEPAAEETPAGD
+152 
-166 DPAEEA
+166 
-172 PTAETPAAEAEAGPA
+172 AAEAEAEPVEA
-187 EEESAAED
+187 EE
-195 APIAETVSIEEASE
+195 V
-209 LAAEETPAGEDP
+209 
-221 VEEAPTAETPAAEA
+221 PAAGDEA
-235 EAGPVEEESAAEAG
+235 EK
-249 PAEDAPAAEEAPTAE
+249 T
-264 TVSIEEASEPA
+264 SEPA
-275 AEETPTAAMGTPPPP
+275 VADVPTAVMGTPPPPPSAPTAAMGTPPPP

-308 TAAMGAPPPPPSAPT
+308 TAAMG
-323 AAMGTPPPPPFAP
+323 TP
-336 TAAMGAPPPP
+336 PPPP
-346 PARAG
+346 PARAS

-366 AVVLAVGGGTFAVY
+366 AAVLAVGGGAFAVY

-402 ADKDPISMFKM
+402 VDKDIISMFKM

-446 ALLSKDAINSYL
+446 ALLSKDAINNYL

-484 SSWHLDVSVNQ
+484 SSWHLDVSVDQ

-506 SAKGSSLTDEEE
+506 SAKGSSLTDDEE
-518 EFFSD
+518 EFFSN

-534 VADDFRDDIPF
+534 FAEDFSEDFNNEGIPL

-557 ISPLMTSAQWNYRDR
+557 ISPLLTSAQWSY
-572 AQWDDDVESPNY
+572 QTQTKWDDDVESPNY

-639 VMIGDDRKF
+639 VMIGDDAKF

-663 STDIGGGQA
+663 STDIGGGQS
-672 VVHPGNSK
+672 VVQPGNST

-687 EDEKITLEFK
+687 DDEKITFEFE
-697 GNTMKVKTPASE
+697 GNTMKVTTPASDN
-709 HNTASVDFTRQL
+709 NTASVDFTRQL
-721 ENPDRLGVVVEKS
+721 EDPDRLGVVVEKS

-759 DKFSDILEDLGV
+759 DKFSDTLEDLGV
-771 DPDDSDDLADTITQ
+771 DSDDSDELADTITQ

-793 LVGIDI
+793 LVGVDI

-804 DVEWREPYRPSYDS
+804 DVEWRDSYSYDS
-818 YDSYS
+818 YDTYS
-823 GYSTAD
+823 GSSTD
-829 YYSQCT
+829 SYYDQCT
-835 SGDMSACDRLYYA
+835 SGDMVACDRLYVM

-855 ESYGK
+855 ESYGR
-860 SCGGRNYSLDYGGQ
+860 SCGGRDYSLNYGGA

>member
-40 PSLYPDLREWLGQI
+40 PSLYPDLREWLSQI
-54 DDPAVKEALNASA
+54 DDPAVKEALSASA
-67 QQAAGQ
+67 QQATEQA
-73 VPDENASTAE
+73 PAE
-83 AGSTEEASEPA
+83 AEPVEAAEEAPAAETEEASESTVAGTSAGDEPSVEAEASPA
-94 AEETPAGDDP
+94 EDAPVVDVVSAEEASELTVAETSVGDDP
-104 AEEAPTAE
+104 AEAAEEEAPAE
-112 TPAAEAEA
+112 DEPSVEAEASPTEEVPAAEQAAEAEAEPVEAEEVPAAEAEA
-120 GPAEEE
+120 SPTEDA
-126 SAAEAGPAE
+126 SAE
-135 DAPAA
+135 DEPTEEVPAA
-140 EEAPTAETVSIE
+140 GDEAEK
-152 EASEPAAEETPAGD
+152 ASEPAVAD
-166 DPAEEA
+166 V
-172 PTAETPAAEAEAGPA
+172 PTA
-187 EEESAAED
+187 
-195 APIAETVSIEEASE
+195 V
-209 LAAEETPAGEDP
+209 
-221 VEEAPTAETPAAEA
+221 
-235 EAGPVEEESAAEAG
+235 
-249 PAEDAPAAEEAPTAE
+249 
-264 TVSIEEASEPA
+264 
-275 AEETPTAAMGTPPPP
+275 MGTPPPP

-308 TAAMGAPPPPPSAPT
+308 TAAMG
-323 AAMGTPPPPPFAP
+323 TP
-336 TAAMGAPPPP
+336 PPPP
-346 PARAG
+346 PARASG
-351 GKRRRKKWVPIAAVL
+351 RRRRKKWVPIAAVL
-366 AVVLAVGGGTFAVY
+366 AAVLAVGGGAFAVY

-402 ADKDPISMFKM
+402 VDKDIISMFKM

-446 ALLSKDAINSYL
+446 ALLSKDAINNYL

-484 SSWHLDVSVNQ
+484 SSWHLDVSVDQ

-506 SAKGSSLTDEEE
+506 SAKGSSLTDDEE
-518 EFFSD
+518 EFFSN

-534 VADDFRDDIPF
+534 FAEDFSEDFNNEGIPL

-557 ISPLMTSAQWNYRDR
+557 ISPLLTSAQWSY
-572 AQWDDDVESPNY
+572 QTQTKWDDDVESPNY

-639 VMIGDDRKF
+639 VMIGDDAKF

-663 STDIGGGQA
+663 STDIGGGQS
-672 VVHPGNSK
+672 VVQPGNST

-687 EDEKITLEFK
+687 DDEKITFEFE
-697 GNTMKVKTPASE
+697 GNTMKVTTPASDN
-709 HNTASVDFTRQL
+709 NTASVDFTRQL
-721 ENPDRLGVVVEKS
+721 EDPDRLGVVVEKS

-759 DKFSDILEDLGV
+759 DKFSDTLEDLGV
-771 DPDDSDDLADTITQ
+771 DSDDSDELVDTITQ

-793 LVGIDI
+793 LVGVDI

-804 DVEWREPYRPSYDS
+804 DVEWRDSYSYDS
-818 YDSYS
+818 YDTYS
-823 GYSTAD
+823 GSSTD
-829 YYSQCT
+829 SYYDQCT
-835 SGDMSACDRLYYA
+835 SGDMVACDRLYVM

-855 ESYGK
+855 ESYGR
-860 SCGGRNYSLDYGGQ
+860 SCGGRDYSLNYGGA

>member
-40 PSLYPDLREWLGQI
+40 PSLYPDLREWLSQI
-54 DDPAVKEALNASA
+54 DDPAVKEALSASA
-67 QQAAGQ
+67 QQAAEQ
-73 VPDENASTAE
+73 APAE
-83 AGSTEEASEPA
+83 AEPVEAAEEAPAEDEPSVEAEASPTEEVPAAEQAAEAEEASELTVA
-94 AEETPAGDDP
+94 DASVGDDP
-104 AEEAPTAE
+104 AEAAEEEAPAE
-112 TPAAEAEA
+112 DEPSVEAEASPTEEVPAAEQAAEAEAEPVEAEEVPAAEAEA
-120 GPAEEE
+120 SPTEDA
-126 SAAEAGPAE
+126 SAE
-135 DAPAA
+135 DEPTEEVPAA
-140 EEAPTAETVSIE
+140 GDEAEK
-152 EASEPAAEETPAGD
+152 ASEPAVAD
-166 DPAEEA
+166 V
-172 PTAETPAAEAEAGPA
+172 PTA
-187 EEESAAED
+187 
-195 APIAETVSIEEASE
+195 V
-209 LAAEETPAGEDP
+209 
-221 VEEAPTAETPAAEA
+221 
-235 EAGPVEEESAAEAG
+235 
-249 PAEDAPAAEEAPTAE
+249 
-264 TVSIEEASEPA
+264 
-275 AEETPTAAMGTPPPP
+275 MGTPPPP

-308 TAAMGAPPPPPSAPT
+308 TAAMG
-323 AAMGTPPPPPFAP
+323 TP
-336 TAAMGAPPPP
+336 PPPP
-346 PARAG
+346 PARAS

-366 AVVLAVGGGTFAVY
+366 AAVLAVGGGAFAVY

-402 ADKDPISMFKM
+402 VDKDIISMFKM

-446 ALLSKDAINSYL
+446 ALLSKDAINNYL

-484 SSWHLDVSVNQ
+484 SSWHLDVSVDQ

-506 SAKGSSLTDEEE
+506 SAKGSSLTDDEE
-518 EFFSD
+518 EFFSN

-534 VADDFRDDIPF
+534 FAEDFSEDFNNKGIPL

-557 ISPLMTSAQWNYRDR
+557 ISPLLTSAQWSY
-572 AQWDDDVESPNY
+572 QTQTKWDDDVESPNY

-639 VMIGDDRKF
+639 VMIGDDAKF

-663 STDIGGGQA
+663 STDIGGGQS
-672 VVHPGNSK
+672 VVQPGNST

-687 EDEKITLEFK
+687 DDEKITFEFE
-697 GNTMKVKTPASE
+697 GNTMKVTTPASDN
-709 HNTASVDFTRQL
+709 NTASVDFTRQL
-721 ENPDRLGVVVEKS
+721 EDPDRLGVVVEKS

-759 DKFSDILEDLGV
+759 DKFSDTLEDLGV
-771 DPDDSDDLADTITQ
+771 DSDDSDELADTITQ

-793 LVGIDI
+793 LVGVDI

-804 DVEWREPYRPSYDS
+804 DVEWRDSYSYDS
-818 YDSYS
+818 YDTYS
-823 GYSTAD
+823 GSSTD
-829 YYSQCT
+829 SYYDQCT
-835 SGDMSACDRLYYA
+835 SGDMVACDRLYVM

-855 ESYGK
+855 ESYGR
-860 SCGGRNYSLDYGGQ
+860 SCGGRDYSLNYGGA

>member
-9 PEQASDPGTSMQDMA
+9 PEQAADPGTSMQDMA

-40 PSLYPDLREWLGQI
+40 PSLYPDLREWLGQV
-54 DDPAVKEALNASA
+54 DDPAVKEALSASA
-67 QQAAGQ
+67 QR
-73 VPDENASTAE
+73 
-83 AGSTEEASEPA
+83 A
-94 AEETPAGDDP
+94 AERVPAGDEP
-104 AEEAPTAE
+104 AQ
-112 TPAAEAEA
+112 
-120 GPAEEE
+120 
-126 SAAEAGPAE
+126 
-135 DAPAA
+135 APAA
-140 EEAPTAETVSIE
+140 EEALADDAPAAEVEDVKADGAEADSAQETPTAEAVSAE
-152 EASEPAAEETPAGD
+152 NASEPAAA
-166 DPAEEA
+166 EA
-172 PTAETPAAEAEAGPA
+172 PTTEIAVD
-187 EEESAAED
+187 SAQ
-195 APIAETVSIEEASE
+195 
-209 LAAEETPAGEDP
+209 
-221 VEEAPTAETPAAEA
+221 
-235 EAGPVEEESAAEAG
+235 
-249 PAEDAPAAEEAPTAE
+249 
-264 TVSIEEASEPA
+264 
-275 AEETPTAAMGTPPPP
+275 ETPTAAMGT
-290 PSAPTAA
+290 
-297 MGTPPPPPSAP
+297 
-308 TAAMGAPPPPPSAPT
+308 
-323 AAMGTPPPPPFAP
+323 
-336 TAAMGAPPPP
+336 PPPP

-402 ADKDPISMFKM
+402 ADKDIISMFKM

-446 ALLSKDAINSYL
+446 ALLSKDAINNYL
-458 EALDVSSSEMTYS
+458 EALDVSTSDMTYT
-471 VDQKSDDLAIATI
+471 VDQKSDDLAVATI
-484 SSWHLDVSVNQ
+484 SSWHLDVRVDQ

-506 SAKGSSLTDEEE
+506 SAKGSSLTDDEE

-534 VADDFRDDIPF
+534 VADDFRDDIPL
-545 EIVMIKEDGRWY
+545 EIVMIKEDGRWF

-572 AQWDDDVESPNY
+572 AQWDDDVEAPNY
-584 DADFDSV
+584 EADFSSV

-617 LDDSVT
+617 LEDNVT

-639 VMIGDDRKF
+639 VMVGDDRKF

-672 VVHPGNSK
+672 VVQPGNSK

-687 EDEKITLEFK
+687 EDEKITFEFK
-697 GNTMKVKTPASE
+697 GNTMKVTTPASE
-709 HNTASVDFTRQL
+709 NNTASVDFTRQL
-721 ENPDRLGVVVEKS
+721 KDPDRLGVVVEKS

-749 FSLRPSERAL
+749 FNLRPSERAL
-759 DKFSDILEDLGV
+759 DKFSDTLEDLGV

-793 LVGIDI
+793 LVGVDI

-804 DVEWREPYRPSYDS
+804 DVNWRAPYRPSYDS

-855 ESYGK
+855 ESYGR

-874 CESKYGRWY
+874 CESRYGRWY

>member
-40 PSLYPDLREWLGQI
+40 PSLYPDLREWLSQI
-54 DDPAVKEALNASA
+54 DDPAVKEALSASA
-67 QQAAGQ
+67 QQAAEQ
-73 VPDENASTAE
+73 APAE
-83 AGSTEEASEPA
+83 AEPVEAAEEAPAAEAEEASELTVAGTSAGDEPAEAEDVPA
-94 AEETPAGDDP
+94 AEQADEAEASPAEGAPAEDEPSVEAEASPAEDAPVVDVVSAEEASELTVAETSVGDDP
-104 AEEAPTAE
+104 AEAAEEEAPAE
-112 TPAAEAEA
+112 DEPSVEAEASPTEEVPAAEQAAEAEAEPVEAEEVPAAEAEA
-120 GPAEEE
+120 
-126 SAAEAGPAE
+126 SPAE
-135 DAPAA
+135 DASAEDEPTEEVPAA
-140 EEAPTAETVSIE
+140 GDEAEK
-152 EASEPAAEETPAGD
+152 ASEPAVAD
-166 DPAEEA
+166 V
-172 PTAETPAAEAEAGPA
+172 PTA
-187 EEESAAED
+187 
-195 APIAETVSIEEASE
+195 V
-209 LAAEETPAGEDP
+209 
-221 VEEAPTAETPAAEA
+221 
-235 EAGPVEEESAAEAG
+235 
-249 PAEDAPAAEEAPTAE
+249 
-264 TVSIEEASEPA
+264 
-275 AEETPTAAMGTPPPP
+275 MGTPPPP
-290 PSAPTAA
+290 P
-297 MGTPPPPPSAP
+297 
-308 TAAMGAPPPPPSAPT
+308 
-323 AAMGTPPPPPFAP
+323 
-336 TAAMGAPPPP
+336 
-346 PARAG
+346 PARAS

-366 AVVLAVGGGTFAVY
+366 AAVLAVGGGAFAVY

-402 ADKDPISMFKM
+402 VDKDIISMFKM

-421 VADSADAIRDGGSDS
+421 VTDSADAIRDGGSDS

-446 ALLSKDAINSYL
+446 ALLSKDAINNYL

-484 SSWHLDVSVNQ
+484 SSWHLDVSVDQ

-518 EFFSD
+518 EFFSN

-534 VADDFRDDIPF
+534 FAEDFNEDFNNEGIPL

-557 ISPLMTSAQWNYRDR
+557 ISPLLTSAQWSY
-572 AQWDDDVESPNY
+572 QTQTKWDDDVESPNY

-639 VMIGDDRKF
+639 VMIGDDVKF

-663 STDIGGGQA
+663 STDIGGGQS
-672 VVHPGNSK
+672 VVQPGNST

-687 EDEKITLEFK
+687 DDEKITFEFE
-697 GNTMKVKTPASE
+697 GNTMKVTTPASDN
-709 HNTASVDFTRQL
+709 NTASVDFTRQL
-721 ENPDRLGVVVEKS
+721 EDPDRLGVVVEKS

-759 DKFSDILEDLGV
+759 DKFSDTLEDLGV
-771 DPDDSDDLADTITQ
+771 DSDDSDELADTITQ

-793 LVGIDI
+793 LVGVDI

-804 DVEWREPYRPSYDS
+804 DVEWRDSYSYDS
-818 YDSYS
+818 YDTYS
-823 GYSTAD
+823 GSSTD
-829 YYSQCT
+829 SYYDQCT
-835 SGDMSACDRLYYA
+835 SGDMVACDRLYVM

-855 ESYGK
+855 ESYGR
-860 SCGGRNYSLDYGGQ
+860 SCGGRDYSLNYGGA

>member
-9 PEQASDPGTSMQDMA
+9 PEQAADPGTSMQDMA

-40 PSLYPDLREWLGQI
+40 PSLYPDLREWLGQV
-54 DDPAVKEALNASA
+54 DDPAVKEALSASA
-67 QQAAGQ
+67 QR
-73 VPDENASTAE
+73 
-83 AGSTEEASEPA
+83 A
-94 AEETPAGDDP
+94 AERVPAGDEP
-104 AEEAPTAE
+104 AEAPAAEEAPTD
-112 TPAAEAEA
+112 
-120 GPAEEE
+120 
-126 SAAEAGPAE
+126 

-140 EEAPTAETVSIE
+140 EEAPTDDAPVAEVEDVKTDGAEADSAQETPTAEAVTAE
-152 EASEPAAEETPAGD
+152 NASEPAAA
-166 DPAEEA
+166 EA
-172 PTAETPAAEAEAGPA
+172 PTTEIAVD
-187 EEESAAED
+187 SAQ
-195 APIAETVSIEEASE
+195 
-209 LAAEETPAGEDP
+209 
-221 VEEAPTAETPAAEA
+221 
-235 EAGPVEEESAAEAG
+235 
-249 PAEDAPAAEEAPTAE
+249 
-264 TVSIEEASEPA
+264 
-275 AEETPTAAMGTPPPP
+275 ETPTAAMGTPPPPP

-297 MGTPPPPPSAP
+297 MGTPPPPP
-308 TAAMGAPPPPPSAPT
+308 PSAPT
-323 AAMGTPPPPPFAP
+323 AAMGT
-336 TAAMGAPPPP
+336 PPPP

-402 ADKDPISMFKM
+402 ADKDIISMFKM

-446 ALLSKDAINSYL
+446 ALLSKDAINNYL
-458 EALDVSSSEMTYS
+458 EALDVSTSDMTYT
-471 VDQKSDDLAIATI
+471 VDQKSDDLAVATI
-484 SSWHLDVSVNQ
+484 SSWHLDVRVDQ

-506 SAKGSSLTDEEE
+506 SAKGSSLTDDEE

-534 VADDFRDDIPF
+534 VADDFRDDIPL
-545 EIVMIKEDGRWY
+545 EIVMIKEDGRWF

-572 AQWDDDVESPNY
+572 AQWDDDVEAPNY
-584 DADFDSV
+584 EADFSSV

-617 LDDSVT
+617 LEDNVT

-639 VMIGDDRKF
+639 VMVGDDRKF

-672 VVHPGNSK
+672 VVQPGNSK

-687 EDEKITLEFK
+687 EDEKITFEFK
-697 GNTMKVKTPASE
+697 GNTMKVTTPASE
-709 HNTASVDFTRQL
+709 NNTASVDFTRQL
-721 ENPDRLGVVVEKS
+721 KDPDRLGVVVEKS

-749 FSLRPSERAL
+749 FNLRPSERAL
-759 DKFSDILEDLGV
+759 DKFSDTLEDLGV

-793 LVGIDI
+793 LVGVDI

-804 DVEWREPYRPSYDS
+804 DVNWRAPYRPSYDS

-835 SGDMSACDRLYYA
+835 SGDMFACDRLYYA

-855 ESYGK
+855 ESYGR

-874 CESKYGRWY
+874 CESRYGRWY

>member
-9 PEQASDPGTSMQDMA
+9 PEQAADPGTSMQDMA

-40 PSLYPDLREWLGQI
+40 PSLYPDLREWLGQV
-54 DDPAVKEALNASA
+54 DDPAVKEALSASA
-67 QQAAGQ
+67 QR
-73 VPDENASTAE
+73 
-83 AGSTEEASEPA
+83 A
-94 AEETPAGDDP
+94 AERVPAGD
-104 AEEAPTAE
+104 
-112 TPAAEAEA
+112 
-120 GPAEEE
+120 E
-126 SAAEAGPAE
+126 SAE
-135 DAPAA
+135 APAA
-140 EEAPTAETVSIE
+140 EEAPTDA
-152 EASEPAAEETPAGD
+152 APAAEVEDVKADG
-166 DPAEEA
+166 AEADSAQEA
-172 PTAETPAAEAEAGPA
+172 PTAEA
-187 EEESAAED
+187 
-195 APIAETVSIEEASE
+195 VSIEDASEPATAEAS
-209 LAAEETPAGEDP
+209 TD
-221 VEEAPTAETPAAEA
+221 
-235 EAGPVEEESAAEAG
+235 
-249 PAEDAPAAEEAPTAE
+249 DAPAAEVEDVKADGAEADSAQ
-264 TVSIEEASEPA
+264 
-275 AEETPTAAMGTPPPP
+275 ETPTAAMGTPPPP
-290 PSAPTAA
+290 PS
-297 MGTPPPPPSAP
+297 
-308 TAAMGAPPPPPSAPT
+308 
-323 AAMGTPPPPPFAP
+323 AP

-402 ADKDPISMFKM
+402 ADKDIISMFKM

-446 ALLSKDAINSYL
+446 ALLSKDAINNYL
-458 EALDVSSSEMTYS
+458 EALDVSTSDMTYT
-471 VDQKSDDLAIATI
+471 VDQKSDDLAVATI
-484 SSWHLDVSVNQ
+484 SSWHLDVRVDQ

-506 SAKGSSLTDEEE
+506 SAKGSSLTDDEE

-534 VADDFRDDIPF
+534 VADDFRDDIPL
-545 EIVMIKEDGRWY
+545 EIVMIKEDGRWF

-572 AQWDDDVESPNY
+572 AQWDDNVEAPNY
-584 DADFDSV
+584 EADFSSV

-617 LDDSVT
+617 LEDNVT

-639 VMIGDDRKF
+639 VMVGDDRKF

-672 VVHPGNSK
+672 VVQPGNSK

-687 EDEKITLEFK
+687 EDEKITFEFK
-697 GNTMKVKTPASE
+697 GNTMKVTTPASE
-709 HNTASVDFTRQL
+709 NNTASVDFTRQL
-721 ENPDRLGVVVEKS
+721 KDPDRLGVVVEKS

-749 FSLRPSERAL
+749 FNLRPSERAL
-759 DKFSDILEDLGV
+759 DKFSDTLEDLGV

-793 LVGIDI
+793 LVGVDI

-804 DVEWREPYRPSYDS
+804 DVKWRAPYRPSYDS

-855 ESYGK
+855 ESYGR

-874 CESKYGRWY
+874 CESRYGRWY

>member
-152 EASEPAAEETPAGD
+152 EASEPAAEET
-166 DPAEEA
+166 
-172 PTAETPAAEAEAGPA
+172 
-187 EEESAAED
+187 
-195 APIAETVSIEEASE
+195 
-209 LAAEETPAGEDP
+209 
-221 VEEAPTAETPAAEA
+221 
-235 EAGPVEEESAAEAG
+235 
-249 PAEDAPAAEEAPTAE
+249 
-264 TVSIEEASEPA
+264 
-275 AEETPTAAMGTPPPP
+275 
-290 PSAPTAA
+290 PTAA

>member
-9 PEQASDPGTSMQDMA
+9 PEQAADPGTSMQDMA

-40 PSLYPDLREWLGQI
+40 PSLYPDLREWLGQV
-54 DDPAVKEALNASA
+54 DDPAVKEALSASA
-67 QQAAGQ
+67 QR
-73 VPDENASTAE
+73 
-83 AGSTEEASEPA
+83 A
-94 AEETPAGDDP
+94 AERVPAGDEP
-104 AEEAPTAE
+104 AE
-112 TPAAEAEA
+112 
-120 GPAEEE
+120 
-126 SAAEAGPAE
+126 
-135 DAPAA
+135 APAA
-140 EEAPTAETVSIE
+140 EEAPADDAPVAEVEDVKADDGAET
-152 EASEPAAEETPAGD
+152 D
-166 DPAEEA
+166 
-172 PTAETPAAEAEAGPA
+172 
-187 EEESAAED
+187 SAQ
-195 APIAETVSIEEASE
+195 
-209 LAAEETPAGEDP
+209 
-221 VEEAPTAETPAAEA
+221 
-235 EAGPVEEESAAEAG
+235 
-249 PAEDAPAAEEAPTAE
+249 
-264 TVSIEEASEPA
+264 
-275 AEETPTAAMGTPPPP
+275 ETPTAEAVTAENASEPVAAEAPTTEIAVD
-290 PSAPTAA
+290 SAQEAPTAA
-297 MGTPPPPPSAP
+297 MGTPPPPP
-308 TAAMGAPPPPPSAPT
+308 PS
-323 AAMGTPPPPPFAP
+323 AP

-402 ADKDPISMFKM
+402 ADKDIISMFKM

-446 ALLSKDAINSYL
+446 ALLSKDAINNYL
-458 EALDVSSSEMTYS
+458 EALDVSTSDMTYT
-471 VDQKSDDLAIATI
+471 VDQKSDDLAVATI
-484 SSWHLDVSVNQ
+484 SSWHLDVRVDQ

-506 SAKGSSLTDEEE
+506 SAKGSSLTDDEE

-534 VADDFRDDIPF
+534 VADDFRDDIPL
-545 EIVMIKEDGRWY
+545 EIVMIKEDGRWF

-572 AQWDDDVESPNY
+572 AQWDDDVEAPNY
-584 DADFDSV
+584 EADFSSV

-617 LDDSVT
+617 LEDNVT

-639 VMIGDDRKF
+639 VMVGDDRKF

-672 VVHPGNSK
+672 VVQPGNSK

-687 EDEKITLEFK
+687 EDEKITFEFK
-697 GNTMKVKTPASE
+697 GNTMKVTTPASE
-709 HNTASVDFTRQL
+709 NNTASVDFTRQL
-721 ENPDRLGVVVEKS
+721 KDPDRLGVVVEKS

-749 FSLRPSERAL
+749 FNLRPSERAL
-759 DKFSDILEDLGV
+759 DKFSDTLEDLGV

-793 LVGIDI
+793 LVGVDI

-804 DVEWREPYRPSYDS
+804 DVNWRAPYRPSYDS

-855 ESYGK
+855 ESYGR

-874 CESKYGRWY
+874 CESRYGRWY

>member
-40 PSLYPDLREWLGQI
+40 PSLYPDLREWLSQI
-54 DDPAVKEALNASA
+54 DDPAVKEALSASA
-67 QQAAGQ
+67 QQAAEQ
-73 VPDENASTAE
+73 APAE
-83 AGSTEEASEPA
+83 AEPVEAAEEAPAAEAEEASESTVA
-94 AEETPAGDDP
+94 GTSVGDDP
-104 AEEAPTAE
+104 AEAE
-112 TPAAEAEA
+112 EVPAAEQADEAEA
-120 GPAEEE
+120 SPAEG
-126 SAAEAGPAE
+126 APAE
-135 DAPAA
+135 DEPSVEAEASPTEDAPVVDV
-140 EEAPTAETVSIE
+140 VSAE
-152 EASEPAAEETPAGD
+152 EASELTVAETSVGD
-166 DPAEEA
+166 DPAEAAEEEA
-172 PTAETPAAEAEAGPA
+172 PAEDEPSVEAEASPTEDEPT
-187 EEESAAED
+187 EE
-195 APIAETVSIEEASE
+195 V
-209 LAAEETPAGEDP
+209 
-221 VEEAPTAETPAAEA
+221 PAAGDEA
-235 EAGPVEEESAAEAG
+235 EK
-249 PAEDAPAAEEAPTAE
+249 
-264 TVSIEEASEPA
+264 ASEPA
-275 AEETPTAAMGTPPPP
+275 VADVPTAVMGTPPPP

-308 TAAMGAPPPPPSAPT
+308 TAVMGTPPPPPSAPT
-323 AAMGTPPPPPFAP
+323 AVMGTPPPPP
-336 TAAMGAPPPP
+336 
-346 PARAG
+346 PARAS

-366 AVVLAVGGGTFAVY
+366 AAVLAVGGGAFAVY

-402 ADKDPISMFKM
+402 VDKDIISMFKM

-446 ALLSKDAINSYL
+446 ALLSKDAINNYL

-484 SSWHLDVSVNQ
+484 SSWHLDVSVDQ

-506 SAKGSSLTDEEE
+506 SAKGSSLTDDEE
-518 EFFSD
+518 EFFSN

-534 VADDFRDDIPF
+534 FAEDFSEDFNNEGIPL

-557 ISPLMTSAQWNYRDR
+557 ISPLLTSAQWSY
-572 AQWDDDVESPNY
+572 QTQTKWDDDVESPNY

-639 VMIGDDRKF
+639 VMIGDDAKF

-663 STDIGGGQA
+663 STDIGGGQS
-672 VVHPGNSK
+672 VVQPGNST

-687 EDEKITLEFK
+687 DDEKITFEFE
-697 GNTMKVKTPASE
+697 GNTMKVTTPASDN
-709 HNTASVDFTRQL
+709 NTASVDFTRQL
-721 ENPDRLGVVVEKS
+721 EDPDRLGVVVEKS

-759 DKFSDILEDLGV
+759 DKFSDTLEDLGV
-771 DPDDSDDLADTITQ
+771 DSDDSDELADTITQ

-793 LVGIDI
+793 LVGVDI

-804 DVEWREPYRPSYDS
+804 DVEWRDSYSYDS
-818 YDSYS
+818 YDTYS
-823 GYSTAD
+823 GSSTD
-829 YYSQCT
+829 SYYDQCT
-835 SGDMSACDRLYYA
+835 SGDMVACDRLYVM

-855 ESYGK
+855 ESYGR
-860 SCGGRNYSLDYGGQ
+860 SCGGRDYSLNYGGA

>member
-40 PSLYPDLREWLGQI
+40 PSLYPDLREWLSQI
-54 DDPAVKEALNASA
+54 DDPAVKEALSASA
-67 QQAAGQ
+67 QQAAEQ
-73 VPDENASTAE
+73 APAE
-83 AGSTEEASEPA
+83 AEPVEAVEAEEAPAAEAEEASESTVA
-94 AEETPAGDDP
+94 GTSVGDDP
-104 AEEAPTAE
+104 AEAE
-112 TPAAEAEA
+112 EVPAAEQADEAEA
-120 GPAEEE
+120 SPAEG
-126 SAAEAGPAE
+126 APAE
-135 DAPAA
+135 DEPSVEAEASPTEDAPVVDV
-140 EEAPTAETVSIE
+140 VSAE
-152 EASEPAAEETPAGD
+152 EASELTVAETSVGD
-166 DPAEEA
+166 DPAEAAEEEA
-172 PTAETPAAEAEAGPA
+172 PAEDEPSVEAEASPTEDEPT
-187 EEESAAED
+187 EE
-195 APIAETVSIEEASE
+195 V
-209 LAAEETPAGEDP
+209 
-221 VEEAPTAETPAAEA
+221 PAAGDEA
-235 EAGPVEEESAAEAG
+235 EK
-249 PAEDAPAAEEAPTAE
+249 
-264 TVSIEEASEPA
+264 ASEPA
-275 AEETPTAAMGTPPPP
+275 VADVPTAVMGTPPPP

-308 TAAMGAPPPPPSAPT
+308 TAVMGTPPPPPSAPT
-323 AAMGTPPPPPFAP
+323 AVMGTPPPPP
-336 TAAMGAPPPP
+336 
-346 PARAG
+346 PARAS

-366 AVVLAVGGGTFAVY
+366 AAVLAVGGGAFAVY

-402 ADKDPISMFKM
+402 VDKDIISMFKM

-446 ALLSKDAINSYL
+446 ALLSKDAINNYL

-484 SSWHLDVSVNQ
+484 SSWHLDVSVDQ

-506 SAKGSSLTDEEE
+506 LAKGSSLTDDEE
-518 EFFSD
+518 EFFSN

-534 VADDFRDDIPF
+534 FAEDFSEDFNNEGIPL

-557 ISPLMTSAQWNYRDR
+557 ISPLLTSAQWSY
-572 AQWDDDVESPNY
+572 QTQTKWDDDVESPNY

-639 VMIGDDRKF
+639 VMIGDDVKF

-663 STDIGGGQA
+663 STDIGGGQS
-672 VVHPGNSK
+672 VVQPGNST

-687 EDEKITLEFK
+687 DDEKITFEFE
-697 GNTMKVKTPASE
+697 GNTMKVTTPASDN
-709 HNTASVDFTRQL
+709 NTASVDFTRQL
-721 ENPDRLGVVVEKS
+721 EDPDRLGVVVEKS

-759 DKFSDILEDLGV
+759 DKFSDTLEDLGV
-771 DPDDSDDLADTITQ
+771 DSDDSDELADTITQ

-793 LVGIDI
+793 LVGVDI

-804 DVEWREPYRPSYDS
+804 DVEWRDSYSYDS
-818 YDSYS
+818 YDTYS
-823 GYSTAD
+823 GSSTD
-829 YYSQCT
+829 SYYDQCT
-835 SGDMSACDRLYYA
+835 SGDMVACDRLYVM

-855 ESYGK
+855 ESYGR
-860 SCGGRNYSLDYGGQ
+860 SCGGRDYSLNYGGA

>member
-40 PSLYPDLREWLGQI
+40 PSLYPDLREWLSQI
-54 DDPAVKEALNASA
+54 DDPAVKEALSASA
-67 QQAAGQ
+67 QQATEQA
-73 VPDENASTAE
+73 PAE
-83 AGSTEEASEPA
+83 AEPV
-94 AEETPAGDDP
+94 ETVE
-104 AEEAPTAE
+104 AEEA
-112 TPAAEAEA
+112 PAAEAEEASESTVA
-120 GPAEEE
+120 GTSAGDEPAEAEE
-126 SAAEAGPAE
+126 VPAAEQADEAEASPAEGAPAE
-135 DAPAA
+135 D
-140 EEAPTAETVSIE
+140 
-152 EASEPAAEETPAGD
+152 EPSV
-166 DPAEEA
+166 
-172 PTAETPAAEAEAGPA
+172 EAEASPT
-187 EEESAAED
+187 ED
-195 APIAETVSIEEASE
+195 APVVDVVSAEEASE
-209 LAAEETPAGEDP
+209 LTVAETSVGDEPAEAAEE
-221 VEEAPTAETPAAEA
+221 EAPAEDEPSVEA
-235 EAGPVEEESAAEAG
+235 EASPT
-249 PAEDAPAAEEAPTAE
+249 EDAPTEEVPAAGDEAE
-264 TVSIEEASEPA
+264 KASEPA
-275 AEETPTAAMGTPPPP
+275 VADVPTAVMGTPPPP

-308 TAAMGAPPPPPSAPT
+308 TAAMG
-323 AAMGTPPPPPFAP
+323 TP
-336 TAAMGAPPPP
+336 PPPP
-346 PARAG
+346 PARAS

-366 AVVLAVGGGTFAVY
+366 AAVLAVGGGAFAVY

-402 ADKDPISMFKM
+402 VDKDIISMFKM

-446 ALLSKDAINSYL
+446 ALLSKDAINNYL

-506 SAKGSSLTDEEE
+506 SAKGSSLTDDEE
-518 EFFSD
+518 EFFSN

-534 VADDFRDDIPF
+534 FAEDFNEDFNNEGIPL

-557 ISPLMTSAQWNYRDR
+557 ISPLLTSAQWSY
-572 AQWDDDVESPNY
+572 QTQTKWDDDVESPNY

-639 VMIGDDRKF
+639 VMIGDDAKF

-663 STDIGGGQA
+663 STDIGGGQS
-672 VVHPGNSK
+672 VVQPGNST

-687 EDEKITLEFK
+687 DDEKITFEFE
-697 GNTMKVKTPASE
+697 GNTMKVTTPASDN
-709 HNTASVDFTRQL
+709 NTASVDFTRQL
-721 ENPDRLGVVVEKS
+721 EDPDRLGVVVEKS

-759 DKFSDILEDLGV
+759 DKFSDTLEDLGV
-771 DPDDSDDLADTITQ
+771 DSDDSDELADTITQ

-793 LVGIDI
+793 LVGVDI

-804 DVEWREPYRPSYDS
+804 DVEWRDSYSYDS
-818 YDSYS
+818 YDTYS
-823 GYSTAD
+823 GSSTD
-829 YYSQCT
+829 SYYDQCT
-835 SGDMSACDRLYYA
+835 SGDMVACDRLYVM

-855 ESYGK
+855 ESYGR
-860 SCGGRNYSLDYGGQ
+860 SCGGRDYSLNYGGA

>member
-9 PEQASDPGTSMQDMA
+9 PEQAADPGTSMQDMA

-40 PSLYPDLREWLGQI
+40 PSLYPDLREWLGQV
-54 DDPAVKEALNASA
+54 DDPAVKEALSASA
-67 QQAAGQ
+67 QR
-73 VPDENASTAE
+73 
-83 AGSTEEASEPA
+83 A
-94 AEETPAGDDP
+94 AERVPAGDEP
-104 AEEAPTAE
+104 AE
-112 TPAAEAEA
+112 
-120 GPAEEE
+120 
-126 SAAEAGPAE
+126 
-135 DAPAA
+135 APAA
-140 EEAPTAETVSIE
+140 EEAPTDDAPVAEVEDVKADGAEADSAQETPTAEAVSAE
-152 EASEPAAEETPAGD
+152 NASEP
-166 DPAEEA
+166 
-172 PTAETPAAEAEAGPA
+172 
-187 EEESAAED
+187 
-195 APIAETVSIEEASE
+195 V
-209 LAAEETPAGEDP
+209 
-221 VEEAPTAETPAAEA
+221 
-235 EAGPVEEESAAEAG
+235 
-249 PAEDAPAAEEAPTAE
+249 AAEEAPVDDAPVAE
-264 TVSIEEASEPA
+264 VEDVKADGAEADSA
-275 AEETPTAAMGTPPPP
+275 QETPTAAMGTPPPP
-290 PSAPTAA
+290 P
-297 MGTPPPPPSAP
+297 
-308 TAAMGAPPPPPSAPT
+308 PSAPT
-323 AAMGTPPPPPFAP
+323 AAMGT
-336 TAAMGAPPPP
+336 PPPP

-402 ADKDPISMFKM
+402 ADKDIISMFKM

-446 ALLSKDAINSYL
+446 ALLSKDAINNYL
-458 EALDVSSSEMTYS
+458 EALDVSTSDMTYT
-471 VDQKSDDLAIATI
+471 VDQKSDDLAVATI
-484 SSWHLDVSVNQ
+484 SSWHLDVRVDQ

-506 SAKGSSLTDEEE
+506 SAKGSSLTDDEE

-534 VADDFRDDIPF
+534 VADDFRDDIPL
-545 EIVMIKEDGRWY
+545 EIVMIKEDGRWF

-572 AQWDDDVESPNY
+572 AQWDDDVEAPNY
-584 DADFDSV
+584 EADFSSV

-617 LDDSVT
+617 LEDNVT

-639 VMIGDDRKF
+639 VMVGDDRKF

-672 VVHPGNSK
+672 VVQPGNSK

-687 EDEKITLEFK
+687 EDEKITFEFK
-697 GNTMKVKTPASE
+697 GNTMKVTTPASE
-709 HNTASVDFTRQL
+709 NNTASVDFTRQL
-721 ENPDRLGVVVEKS
+721 KDPDRLGVVVEKS

-749 FSLRPSERAL
+749 FNLRPSERAL
-759 DKFSDILEDLGV
+759 DKFSDTLEDLGV

-793 LVGIDI
+793 LVGVDI

-804 DVEWREPYRPSYDS
+804 DVNWRAPYRPSYDS

-855 ESYGK
+855 ESYGR

-874 CESKYGRWY
+874 CESRYGRWY

>member
-9 PEQASDPGTSMQDMA
+9 PEQAADPGTSMQDMA

-40 PSLYPDLREWLGQI
+40 PSLYPDLREWLGQV
-54 DDPAVKEALNASA
+54 DDPAVKEALSASA
-67 QQAAGQ
+67 QR
-73 VPDENASTAE
+73 
-83 AGSTEEASEPA
+83 A
-94 AEETPAGDDP
+94 AERVPAGDEP
-104 AEEAPTAE
+104 AE
-112 TPAAEAEA
+112 
-120 GPAEEE
+120 
-126 SAAEAGPAE
+126 
-135 DAPAA
+135 APAA
-140 EEAPTAETVSIE
+140 EEAPTDDAPVAEVEDVEADGAEADSAQETPTAEAVSAE
-152 EASEPAAEETPAGD
+152 NASEPVAA
-166 DPAEEA
+166 EA
-172 PTAETPAAEAEAGPA
+172 PTTEIAVD
-187 EEESAAED
+187 SAQ
-195 APIAETVSIEEASE
+195 
-209 LAAEETPAGEDP
+209 
-221 VEEAPTAETPAAEA
+221 
-235 EAGPVEEESAAEAG
+235 
-249 PAEDAPAAEEAPTAE
+249 
-264 TVSIEEASEPA
+264 
-275 AEETPTAAMGTPPPP
+275 ETPTAAMGTPPPP

-297 MGTPPPPPSAP
+297 MGT
-308 TAAMGAPPPPPSAPT
+308 
-323 AAMGTPPPPPFAP
+323 
-336 TAAMGAPPPP
+336 PPPP

-402 ADKDPISMFKM
+402 ADKDIISMFKM

-446 ALLSKDAINSYL
+446 ALLSKDAINNYL
-458 EALDVSSSEMTYS
+458 EALDVSTSDMTYT
-471 VDQKSDDLAIATI
+471 VDQKSDDLAVATI
-484 SSWHLDVSVNQ
+484 SSWHLDVRVDQ

-506 SAKGSSLTDEEE
+506 SAKGSSLTDDEE

-534 VADDFRDDIPF
+534 VADDFRDDIPL
-545 EIVMIKEDGRWY
+545 EIVMIKEDGRWF

-572 AQWDDDVESPNY
+572 AQWDDDVEAPNY
-584 DADFDSV
+584 EADFSSV

-617 LDDSVT
+617 LEDNVT

-639 VMIGDDRKF
+639 VMVGDDRKF

-672 VVHPGNSK
+672 VVQPGNSK

-687 EDEKITLEFK
+687 EDEKITFEFK
-697 GNTMKVKTPASE
+697 GNTMKVTTPASE
-709 HNTASVDFTRQL
+709 NNTASVDFTRQL
-721 ENPDRLGVVVEKS
+721 KDPDRLGVVVEKS

-749 FSLRPSERAL
+749 FNLRPSERAL
-759 DKFSDILEDLGV
+759 DKFSDTLEDLGV

-793 LVGIDI
+793 LVGVDI

-804 DVEWREPYRPSYDS
+804 DVNWRAPYRPSYDS

-855 ESYGK
+855 ESYGR

-874 CESKYGRWY
+874 CESRYGRWY

>member
-9 PEQASDPGTSMQDMA
+9 PEQAADPGTSMQDMA

-40 PSLYPDLREWLGQI
+40 PSLYPDLREWLGQV
-54 DDPAVKEALNASA
+54 DDPAVKEALSASA
-67 QQAAGQ
+67 QR
-73 VPDENASTAE
+73 
-83 AGSTEEASEPA
+83 A
-94 AEETPAGDDP
+94 AERVPAGDEP
-104 AEEAPTAE
+104 AE
-112 TPAAEAEA
+112 
-120 GPAEEE
+120 
-126 SAAEAGPAE
+126 
-135 DAPAA
+135 APAA
-140 EEAPTAETVSIE
+140 EEAPTDDAPVAEVEDVEADGAEADSAQETPTAEAVSAE
-152 EASEPAAEETPAGD
+152 NASEPVAA
-166 DPAEEA
+166 EA
-172 PTAETPAAEAEAGPA
+172 PTTEIAVD
-187 EEESAAED
+187 SAQ
-195 APIAETVSIEEASE
+195 
-209 LAAEETPAGEDP
+209 
-221 VEEAPTAETPAAEA
+221 
-235 EAGPVEEESAAEAG
+235 
-249 PAEDAPAAEEAPTAE
+249 
-264 TVSIEEASEPA
+264 
-275 AEETPTAAMGTPPPP
+275 ETPTAAMGTPPPP
-290 PSAPTAA
+290 PS
-297 MGTPPPPPSAP
+297 
-308 TAAMGAPPPPPSAPT
+308 
-323 AAMGTPPPPPFAP
+323 AP

-402 ADKDPISMFKM
+402 ADKDIISMFKM

-446 ALLSKDAINSYL
+446 ALLSKDAINNYL
-458 EALDVSSSEMTYS
+458 EALDVSTSDMTYT
-471 VDQKSDDLAIATI
+471 VDQKSDDLAVATI
-484 SSWHLDVSVNQ
+484 SSWHLDVRVDQ

-506 SAKGSSLTDEEE
+506 SAKGSSLTDDEE

-534 VADDFRDDIPF
+534 VADDFRDDIPL
-545 EIVMIKEDGRWY
+545 EIVMIKEDGRWF

-572 AQWDDDVESPNY
+572 AQWDDDVEAPNY
-584 DADFDSV
+584 EADFSSV

-617 LDDSVT
+617 LEDNVT

-639 VMIGDDRKF
+639 VMVGDDRKF

-672 VVHPGNSK
+672 VVQPGNSK

-687 EDEKITLEFK
+687 EDEKITFEFK
-697 GNTMKVKTPASE
+697 GNTMKVTTPASE
-709 HNTASVDFTRQL
+709 NNTASVDFTRQL
-721 ENPDRLGVVVEKS
+721 KDPDRLGVVVEKS

-749 FSLRPSERAL
+749 FNLRPSERAL
-759 DKFSDILEDLGV
+759 DKFSDTLEDLGV

-793 LVGIDI
+793 LVGVDI

-804 DVEWREPYRPSYDS
+804 DVNWRAPYRPSYDS

-835 SGDMSACDRLYYA
+835 SGDMFACDRLYYA

-855 ESYGK
+855 ESYGR

-874 CESKYGRWY
+874 CESRYGRWY

>member
-9 PEQASDPGTSMQDMA
+9 PEQAADPGTSMQDMA

-40 PSLYPDLREWLGQI
+40 PSLYPDLREWLGQV
-54 DDPAVKEALNASA
+54 DDPAVKEALSASA
-67 QQAAGQ
+67 QR
-73 VPDENASTAE
+73 
-83 AGSTEEASEPA
+83 A
-94 AEETPAGDDP
+94 AERVPAGDEP
-104 AEEAPTAE
+104 AE
-112 TPAAEAEA
+112 
-120 GPAEEE
+120 
-126 SAAEAGPAE
+126 
-135 DAPAA
+135 APAA
-140 EEAPTAETVSIE
+140 EEAPTDDAPVAEVEDVKADGAEADSAQETPTAEAVSAE
-152 EASEPAAEETPAGD
+152 NASEPVA
-166 DPAEEA
+166 AEEA
-172 PTAETPAAEAEAGPA
+172 PV
-187 EEESAAED
+187 D
-195 APIAETVSIEEASE
+195 
-209 LAAEETPAGEDP
+209 
-221 VEEAPTAETPAAEA
+221 
-235 EAGPVEEESAAEAG
+235 
-249 PAEDAPAAEEAPTAE
+249 DAPAAEVEDVKADGAEADSAQ
-264 TVSIEEASEPA
+264 
-275 AEETPTAAMGTPPPP
+275 ETPTAAMGTPPPPP

-297 MGTPPPPPSAP
+297 MGTPPPPP
-308 TAAMGAPPPPPSAPT
+308 PSAPT
-323 AAMGTPPPPPFAP
+323 AAMGT
-336 TAAMGAPPPP
+336 PPPP

-402 ADKDPISMFKM
+402 ADKDIISMFKM

-446 ALLSKDAINSYL
+446 ALLSKDAINNYL
-458 EALDVSSSEMTYS
+458 EALDVSTSDMTYT
-471 VDQKSDDLAIATI
+471 VDQKSDDLAVATI
-484 SSWHLDVSVNQ
+484 SSWHLDVRVDQ

-506 SAKGSSLTDEEE
+506 SAKGSSLTDDEE

-534 VADDFRDDIPF
+534 VADDFRDDIPL
-545 EIVMIKEDGRWY
+545 EIVMIKEDGRWF

-572 AQWDDDVESPNY
+572 AQWDDDVEAPNY
-584 DADFDSV
+584 EADFSSV

-617 LDDSVT
+617 LEDNVT

-639 VMIGDDRKF
+639 VMVGDDRKF

-672 VVHPGNSK
+672 VVQPGNSK

-687 EDEKITLEFK
+687 EDEKITFEFK
-697 GNTMKVKTPASE
+697 GNTMKVTTPASE
-709 HNTASVDFTRQL
+709 NNTASVDFTRQL
-721 ENPDRLGVVVEKS
+721 KDPDRLGVVVEKS

-749 FSLRPSERAL
+749 FNLRPSERAL
-759 DKFSDILEDLGV
+759 DKFSDTLEDLGV

-793 LVGIDI
+793 LVGVDI

-804 DVEWREPYRPSYDS
+804 DVNWRAPYRPSYDS

-855 ESYGK
+855 ESYGR

-874 CESKYGRWY
+874 CESRYGRWY

>member
-9 PEQASDPGTSMQDMA
+9 PEQAADPGTSMQDMA

-40 PSLYPDLREWLGQI
+40 PSLYPDLREWLGQV
-54 DDPAVKEALNASA
+54 DDPAVKEALSASA
-67 QQAAGQ
+67 QR
-73 VPDENASTAE
+73 
-83 AGSTEEASEPA
+83 A
-94 AEETPAGDDP
+94 AERVPAGDEP
-104 AEEAPTAE
+104 AE
-112 TPAAEAEA
+112 
-120 GPAEEE
+120 
-126 SAAEAGPAE
+126 
-135 DAPAA
+135 APAA
-140 EEAPTAETVSIE
+140 EEAPTDA
-152 EASEPAAEETPAGD
+152 
-166 DPAEEA
+166 A
-172 PTAETPAAEAEAGPA
+172 PT
-187 EEESAAED
+187 D
-195 APIAETVSIEEASE
+195 
-209 LAAEETPAGEDP
+209 
-221 VEEAPTAETPAAEA
+221 
-235 EAGPVEEESAAEAG
+235 
-249 PAEDAPAAEEAPTAE
+249 DAPAAEVEDVKADGAEADSAQETPTAE
-264 TVSIEEASEPA
+264 AVSAENASEPVA
-275 AEETPTAAMGTPPPP
+275 AEASTDDAPAAEVEDVKANGAEADSAQETPTAAMGTPPPP

-308 TAAMGAPPPPPSAPT
+308 TAAMGAPPPPP
-323 AAMGTPPPPPFAP
+323 
-336 TAAMGAPPPP
+336 
-346 PARAG
+346 ARAD

-402 ADKDPISMFKM
+402 ADKDIISMFKM

-446 ALLSKDAINSYL
+446 ALLSKDAINNYL
-458 EALDVSSSEMTYS
+458 EALDVSTSDMTYT
-471 VDQKSDDLAIATI
+471 VDQKSDDLAVATI
-484 SSWHLDVSVNQ
+484 SSWHLDVRVDQ

-506 SAKGSSLTDEEE
+506 SAKGSSLTDDEE

-534 VADDFRDDIPF
+534 VADDFRDDIPL
-545 EIVMIKEDGRWY
+545 EIVMIKEDGRWF

-572 AQWDDDVESPNY
+572 AQWDDDVEAPNY
-584 DADFDSV
+584 EADFSSV

-617 LDDSVT
+617 LEDNVT

-639 VMIGDDRKF
+639 VMVGDDRKF

-672 VVHPGNSK
+672 VVQPGNSK

-687 EDEKITLEFK
+687 EDEKITFEFK
-697 GNTMKVKTPASE
+697 GNTMKVTTPASE
-709 HNTASVDFTRQL
+709 NNTASVDFTRQL
-721 ENPDRLGVVVEKS
+721 KDPDRLGVVVEKS

-749 FSLRPSERAL
+749 FNLRPSERAL
-759 DKFSDILEDLGV
+759 DKFSDTLEDLGV

-793 LVGIDI
+793 LVGVDI

-804 DVEWREPYRPSYDS
+804 DVNWRAPYRPSYDS

-855 ESYGK
+855 ESYGR

-874 CESKYGRWY
+874 CESRYGRWY

>member
-9 PEQASDPGTSMQDMA
+9 PEQAADPGTSMQDMA

-40 PSLYPDLREWLGQI
+40 PSLYPDLREWLGQV
-54 DDPAVKEALNASA
+54 DDPAVKEALSASA
-67 QQAAGQ
+67 QR
-73 VPDENASTAE
+73 
-83 AGSTEEASEPA
+83 A
-94 AEETPAGDDP
+94 AERVPAGDEP
-104 AEEAPTAE
+104 AE
-112 TPAAEAEA
+112 
-120 GPAEEE
+120 
-126 SAAEAGPAE
+126 
-135 DAPAA
+135 APAA
-140 EEAPTAETVSIE
+140 EEAPVDDAPVAEVEDVKADDGAEADSAQETPTAEAVSAE
-152 EASEPAAEETPAGD
+152 NASEP
-166 DPAEEA
+166 
-172 PTAETPAAEAEAGPA
+172 
-187 EEESAAED
+187 
-195 APIAETVSIEEASE
+195 V
-209 LAAEETPAGEDP
+209 
-221 VEEAPTAETPAAEA
+221 
-235 EAGPVEEESAAEAG
+235 
-249 PAEDAPAAEEAPTAE
+249 AAEEAPTDDA
-264 TVSIEEASEPA
+264 PA
-275 AEETPTAAMGTPPPP
+275 AEVEDVKADGAEADSAQET
-290 PSAPTAA
+290 PTAA

-308 TAAMGAPPPPPSAPT
+308 TAAMGAPPPPPS
-323 AAMGTPPPPPFAP
+323 AP

-402 ADKDPISMFKM
+402 ADKDIISMFKM

-446 ALLSKDAINSYL
+446 ALLSKDAINNYL
-458 EALDVSSSEMTYS
+458 EALDVSTSDMTYT
-471 VDQKSDDLAIATI
+471 VDQKSDDLAVATI
-484 SSWHLDVSVNQ
+484 SSWHLDVRVDQ

-506 SAKGSSLTDEEE
+506 SAKGSSLTDDEE

-534 VADDFRDDIPF
+534 VADDFRDDIPL
-545 EIVMIKEDGRWY
+545 EIVMIKEDGRWF

-572 AQWDDDVESPNY
+572 AQWDDDVEAPNY
-584 DADFDSV
+584 EADFSSV

-617 LDDSVT
+617 LEDNVT

-639 VMIGDDRKF
+639 VMVGDDRKF

-672 VVHPGNSK
+672 VVQPGNSK

-687 EDEKITLEFK
+687 EDEKITFEFK
-697 GNTMKVKTPASE
+697 GNTMKVTTPASE
-709 HNTASVDFTRQL
+709 NNTASVDFTRQL
-721 ENPDRLGVVVEKS
+721 KDPDRLGVVVEKS

-749 FSLRPSERAL
+749 FNLRPSERAL
-759 DKFSDILEDLGV
+759 DKFSDTLEDLGV

-793 LVGIDI
+793 LVGVDI

-804 DVEWREPYRPSYDS
+804 DVNWRAPYRPSYDS

-874 CESKYGRWY
+874 CESRYGRWY

>member
-40 PSLYPDLREWLGQI
+40 PSLYPDLREWLSQI
-54 DDPAVKEALNASA
+54 DDPAVKEALSASA
-67 QQAAGQ
+67 QQAAEQ
-73 VPDENASTAE
+73 APAE
-83 AGSTEEASEPA
+83 AEPVEAVEAEEAPAAEAEEASESTVA
-94 AEETPAGDDP
+94 GTSVGDDP
-104 AEEAPTAE
+104 AEAE
-112 TPAAEAEA
+112 EVPAAEQADEAEA
-120 GPAEEE
+120 SPAEG
-126 SAAEAGPAE
+126 APAE
-135 DAPAA
+135 D
-140 EEAPTAETVSIE
+140 
-152 EASEPAAEETPAGD
+152 EPSV
-166 DPAEEA
+166 
-172 PTAETPAAEAEAGPA
+172 EAEASPT
-187 EEESAAED
+187 ED
-195 APIAETVSIEEASE
+195 APVVDVVSAEEASE
-209 LAAEETPAGEDP
+209 LTVAETSVGDEPAEAAEE
-221 VEEAPTAETPAAEA
+221 EAPAEDEPSVEA
-235 EAGPVEEESAAEAG
+235 EASPTEDEPTEEV
-249 PAEDAPAAEEAPTAE
+249 PAAGDEAE
-264 TVSIEEASEPA
+264 KASEPA
-275 AEETPTAAMGTPPPP
+275 VADVPTAVMGTPPPP

-308 TAAMGAPPPPPSAPT
+308 TAVMGTPPPPPSAPT
-323 AAMGTPPPPPFAP
+323 AVMGTPPPPP
-336 TAAMGAPPPP
+336 
-346 PARAG
+346 PARAS

-366 AVVLAVGGGTFAVY
+366 AAVLAVGGGAFAVY

-402 ADKDPISMFKM
+402 VDKDIISMFKM

-446 ALLSKDAINSYL
+446 ALLSKDAINNYL

-484 SSWHLDVSVNQ
+484 SSWHLDVSVDQ

-506 SAKGSSLTDEEE
+506 LAKGSSLTDDEE
-518 EFFSD
+518 EFFSN

-534 VADDFRDDIPF
+534 FAEDFSEDFNNEGIPL

-557 ISPLMTSAQWNYRDR
+557 ISPLLTSAQWSY
-572 AQWDDDVESPNY
+572 QTQTKWDDDVESPNY

-639 VMIGDDRKF
+639 VMIGDDVKF

-663 STDIGGGQA
+663 STDIGGGQS
-672 VVHPGNSK
+672 VVQPGNST

-687 EDEKITLEFK
+687 DDEKITFEFE
-697 GNTMKVKTPASE
+697 GNTMKVTTPASDN
-709 HNTASVDFTRQL
+709 NTASVDFTRQL
-721 ENPDRLGVVVEKS
+721 EDPDRLGVVVEKS

-759 DKFSDILEDLGV
+759 DKFSDTLEDLGV
-771 DPDDSDDLADTITQ
+771 DSDDSDELADTITQ

-793 LVGIDI
+793 LVGVDI

-804 DVEWREPYRPSYDS
+804 DVEWRDSYSYDS
-818 YDSYS
+818 YDTYS
-823 GYSTAD
+823 GSSTD
-829 YYSQCT
+829 SYYDQCT
-835 SGDMSACDRLYYA
+835 SGDMVACDRLYVM

-855 ESYGK
+855 ESYGR
-860 SCGGRNYSLDYGGQ
+860 SCGGRDYSLNYGGA

>member
-9 PEQASDPGTSMQDMA
+9 PEQAADPGTSMQDMA

-40 PSLYPDLREWLGQI
+40 PSLYPDLREWLGQV
-54 DDPAVKEALNASA
+54 DDPAVKEALSASA
-67 QQAAGQ
+67 QR
-73 VPDENASTAE
+73 
-83 AGSTEEASEPA
+83 A
-94 AEETPAGDDP
+94 AERVPAGDEP
-104 AEEAPTAE
+104 AE
-112 TPAAEAEA
+112 
-120 GPAEEE
+120 
-126 SAAEAGPAE
+126 
-135 DAPAA
+135 APAA
-140 EEAPTAETVSIE
+140 EEAPADDAPVAEVEDVKTDGAEADSAQETPTAEAVTAE
-152 EASEPAAEETPAGD
+152 NASEPVA
-166 DPAEEA
+166 AEEA
-172 PTAETPAAEAEAGPA
+172 PA
-187 EEESAAED
+187 D
-195 APIAETVSIEEASE
+195 
-209 LAAEETPAGEDP
+209 
-221 VEEAPTAETPAAEA
+221 
-235 EAGPVEEESAAEAG
+235 
-249 PAEDAPAAEEAPTAE
+249 DAPAAEVEDVKTDGAEADSAQE
-264 TVSIEEASEPA
+264 
-275 AEETPTAAMGTPPPP
+275 
-290 PSAPTAA
+290 APTAA
-297 MGTPPPPPSAP
+297 MGTPPPPPS
-308 TAAMGAPPPPPSAPT
+308 
-323 AAMGTPPPPPFAP
+323 AP

-402 ADKDPISMFKM
+402 ADKDIISMFKM

-446 ALLSKDAINSYL
+446 ALLSKDAINNYL
-458 EALDVSSSEMTYS
+458 EALDVSTSDMTYT
-471 VDQKSDDLAIATI
+471 VDQKSDDLAVATI
-484 SSWHLDVSVNQ
+484 SSWHLDVRVDQ

-506 SAKGSSLTDEEE
+506 SAKGSSLTDDEE

-534 VADDFRDDIPF
+534 VADDFRDDIPL
-545 EIVMIKEDGRWY
+545 EIVMIKEDGRWF

-572 AQWDDDVESPNY
+572 AQWDDDVEAPNY
-584 DADFDSV
+584 EADFSSV

-617 LDDSVT
+617 LEDNVT

-639 VMIGDDRKF
+639 VMVGDDRKF

-672 VVHPGNSK
+672 VVQPGNSK

-687 EDEKITLEFK
+687 EDEKITFEFK
-697 GNTMKVKTPASE
+697 GNTMKVTTPASE
-709 HNTASVDFTRQL
+709 NNTASVDFTRQL
-721 ENPDRLGVVVEKS
+721 KDPDRLGVVVEKS

-749 FSLRPSERAL
+749 FNLRPSERAL
-759 DKFSDILEDLGV
+759 DKFSDTLEDLGV

-793 LVGIDI
+793 LVGVDI

-804 DVEWREPYRPSYDS
+804 DVNWRAPYRPSYDS

-855 ESYGK
+855 ESYGR

-874 CESKYGRWY
+874 CESRYGRWY

>member
-9 PEQASDPGTSMQDMA
+9 PEQAADPGTSMQDMA

-40 PSLYPDLREWLGQI
+40 PSLYPDLREWLSQI
-54 DDPAVKEALNASA
+54 DDPAVKEALSASA
-67 QQAAGQ
+67 QQAAEQ
-73 VPDENASTAE
+73 APAE
-83 AGSTEEASEPA
+83 AEPVEAAEEEAPTEDEPSVEAEASPAEKVPAAEQAAEAEEVSESTVAETSVGDEPVEAEEVLAAEQADEAEASPAEDAPVVDVVSAEEASELTVA
-94 AEETPAGDDP
+94 DASVGDDP
-104 AEEAPTAE
+104 AEAAEEEAPAE
-112 TPAAEAEA
+112 DEPSVEAEASPAEKVPAAEQAAEAEAEPVEAEEVPAAEAEA
-120 GPAEEE
+120 SPTEDA
-126 SAAEAGPAE
+126 SAE
-135 DAPAA
+135 DEPTEEVPAA
-140 EEAPTAETVSIE
+140 GDEAEKT
-152 EASEPAAEETPAGD
+152 SEPAVAD
-166 DPAEEA
+166 V
-172 PTAETPAAEAEAGPA
+172 PTA
-187 EEESAAED
+187 
-195 APIAETVSIEEASE
+195 V
-209 LAAEETPAGEDP
+209 
-221 VEEAPTAETPAAEA
+221 
-235 EAGPVEEESAAEAG
+235 
-249 PAEDAPAAEEAPTAE
+249 
-264 TVSIEEASEPA
+264 
-275 AEETPTAAMGTPPPP
+275 MGTPPPP

-297 MGTPPPPPSAP
+297 MGTPPPPP
-308 TAAMGAPPPPPSAPT
+308 
-323 AAMGTPPPPPFAP
+323 
-336 TAAMGAPPPP
+336 
-346 PARAG
+346 PARAS

-402 ADKDPISMFKM
+402 ADKDIISMFKM

-446 ALLSKDAINSYL
+446 ALLSKDAINNYL
-458 EALDVSSSEMTYS
+458 EALDVSTSDMTYT
-471 VDQKSDDLAIATI
+471 VDQKSDDLAVATI
-484 SSWHLDVSVNQ
+484 SSWHLDVRVDQ

-506 SAKGSSLTDEEE
+506 SAKGSSLTDDEE

-534 VADDFRDDIPF
+534 VADDFRDDIPL
-545 EIVMIKEDGRWY
+545 EIVMIKEDGRWF

-572 AQWDDDVESPNY
+572 AQWDDDVEAPNY
-584 DADFDSV
+584 EADFSSV

-617 LDDSVT
+617 LEDNVT

-639 VMIGDDRKF
+639 VMVGDDRKF

-672 VVHPGNSK
+672 VVQPGNSK

-687 EDEKITLEFK
+687 EDEKITFEFK
-697 GNTMKVKTPASE
+697 GNTMKVTTPASE
-709 HNTASVDFTRQL
+709 NNTASVDFTRQL
-721 ENPDRLGVVVEKS
+721 KDPDRLGVVVEKS

-749 FSLRPSERAL
+749 FNLRPSERAL
-759 DKFSDILEDLGV
+759 DKFSDTLEDLGV

-793 LVGIDI
+793 LVGVDI

-804 DVEWREPYRPSYDS
+804 DVNWRAPYRPSYDS

-855 ESYGK
+855 ESYGR

-874 CESKYGRWY
+874 CESRYGRWY

>member
-9 PEQASDPGTSMQDMA
+9 PEQAADPGTSMQDMA

-40 PSLYPDLREWLGQI
+40 PSLYPGLREWLGQV
-54 DDPAVKEALNASA
+54 DDPAVKEALSASA
-67 QQAAGQ
+67 QR
-73 VPDENASTAE
+73 
-83 AGSTEEASEPA
+83 A
-94 AEETPAGDDP
+94 AERVPAGD
-104 AEEAPTAE
+104 
-112 TPAAEAEA
+112 
-120 GPAEEE
+120 E
-126 SAAEAGPAE
+126 SAE
-135 DAPAA
+135 APAA
-140 EEAPTAETVSIE
+140 EEAPTDA
-152 EASEPAAEETPAGD
+152 APAAEVEDVKADG
-166 DPAEEA
+166 AEADSAQEA
-172 PTAETPAAEAEAGPA
+172 PTAEA
-187 EEESAAED
+187 
-195 APIAETVSIEEASE
+195 VSIE
-209 LAAEETPAGEDP
+209 D
-221 VEEAPTAETPAAEA
+221 
-235 EAGPVEEESAAEAG
+235 
-249 PAEDAPAAEEAPTAE
+249 
-264 TVSIEEASEPA
+264 ASEPA
-275 AEETPTAAMGTPPPP
+275 TAEAPTTEIAVDSAQE
-290 PSAPTAA
+290 APTAA
-297 MGTPPPPPSAP
+297 MGTPPPPPS
-308 TAAMGAPPPPPSAPT
+308 
-323 AAMGTPPPPPFAP
+323 AP

-402 ADKDPISMFKM
+402 ADKDIISMFKM

-446 ALLSKDAINSYL
+446 ALLSKDAINNYL
-458 EALDVSSSEMTYS
+458 EALDVSTSDMTYT
-471 VDQKSDDLAIATI
+471 VDQKSDDLAVATI
-484 SSWHLDVSVNQ
+484 SSWHLDVRVDQ

-506 SAKGSSLTDEEE
+506 SAKGSSLTDDEE

-534 VADDFRDDIPF
+534 VADDFRDDIPL
-545 EIVMIKEDGRWY
+545 EIVMIKEDGRWF

-572 AQWDDDVESPNY
+572 AQWDDDVEAPNY
-584 DADFDSV
+584 EADFSSV

-617 LDDSVT
+617 LEDNVT

-639 VMIGDDRKF
+639 VMVGDDRKF

-663 STDIGGGQA
+663 STGIGGGQA
-672 VVHPGNSK
+672 VVQPGNSK

-687 EDEKITLEFK
+687 EDEKITFEFK
-697 GNTMKVKTPASE
+697 GNTMKVTTPASE
-709 HNTASVDFTRQL
+709 NNTASVDFTRQL
-721 ENPDRLGVVVEKS
+721 KDPDRLGVVVEKS

-749 FSLRPSERAL
+749 FNLRPSERAL
-759 DKFSDILEDLGV
+759 DKFSDTLEDLGV

-793 LVGIDI
+793 LVGVDI

-804 DVEWREPYRPSYDS
+804 DVKWRASYRPSYDS

-855 ESYGK
+855 ESYGR

-874 CESKYGRWY
+874 CESRYGRWY

>member
-9 PEQASDPGTSMQDMA
+9 PEQAADPGTSMQDMA

-40 PSLYPDLREWLGQI
+40 PSLYPDLREWLGQV
-54 DDPAVKEALNASA
+54 DDPAVKEALSASA
-67 QQAAGQ
+67 QR
-73 VPDENASTAE
+73 
-83 AGSTEEASEPA
+83 A
-94 AEETPAGDDP
+94 AERVPAGDEP
-104 AEEAPTAE
+104 AE
-112 TPAAEAEA
+112 
-120 GPAEEE
+120 
-126 SAAEAGPAE
+126 
-135 DAPAA
+135 APAA
-140 EEAPTAETVSIE
+140 EEAPADDAPVAEVEDVKADDGAETDSAQETPTAEAVTAE
-152 EASEPAAEETPAGD
+152 NASEP
-166 DPAEEA
+166 
-172 PTAETPAAEAEAGPA
+172 
-187 EEESAAED
+187 
-195 APIAETVSIEEASE
+195 V
-209 LAAEETPAGEDP
+209 
-221 VEEAPTAETPAAEA
+221 
-235 EAGPVEEESAAEAG
+235 
-249 PAEDAPAAEEAPTAE
+249 AAEEAP
-264 TVSIEEASEPA
+264 A
-275 AEETPTAAMGTPPPP
+275 AEVEDVKADGAEADSAQEAPTAAMGTPPPP

-308 TAAMGAPPPPPSAPT
+308 TAAMGTPPPPPS
-323 AAMGTPPPPPFAP
+323 AP

-402 ADKDPISMFKM
+402 ADKDIISMFKM

-446 ALLSKDAINSYL
+446 ALLSKDAINNYL
-458 EALDVSSSEMTYS
+458 EALDVSTSDMTYT
-471 VDQKSDDLAIATI
+471 VDQKSDDLAVATI
-484 SSWHLDVSVNQ
+484 SSWHLDVRVDQ

-506 SAKGSSLTDEEE
+506 SAKGSSLTDDEE

-534 VADDFRDDIPF
+534 VADDFRDDIPL
-545 EIVMIKEDGRWY
+545 EIVMIKEDGRWF

-572 AQWDDDVESPNY
+572 AQWDDDVEAPNY
-584 DADFDSV
+584 EADFSSV

-617 LDDSVT
+617 LEDNVT

-639 VMIGDDRKF
+639 VMVGDDRKF

-672 VVHPGNSK
+672 VVQPGNSK

-687 EDEKITLEFK
+687 EDEKITFEFK
-697 GNTMKVKTPASE
+697 GNTMKVTTPASE
-709 HNTASVDFTRQL
+709 NNTASADFTRQL
-721 ENPDRLGVVVEKS
+721 KDPDRLGVVVEKS

-749 FSLRPSERAL
+749 FNLRPSERAL
-759 DKFSDILEDLGV
+759 DKFSDTLEDLGV

-793 LVGIDI
+793 LVGVDI

-804 DVEWREPYRPSYDS
+804 DVNWRAPYRPSYDS

-855 ESYGK
+855 ESYGR

-874 CESKYGRWY
+874 CESRYGRWY

>member
-40 PSLYPDLREWLGQI
+40 PSLYPDLREWLSQI
-54 DDPAVKEALNASA
+54 DDPAVKEALSASA
-67 QQAAGQ
+67 QQAAEQ
-73 VPDENASTAE
+73 APAE
-83 AGSTEEASEPA
+83 AEPVEAVEAEEAPAAEAEEASESTVA
-94 AEETPAGDDP
+94 GTSVGDDP
-104 AEEAPTAE
+104 AEAEEVPAAEQADEAEASPAEGAPAEDEPSVEAEASPTEEVPAAE
-112 TPAAEAEA
+112 QAAEAEAEPVEAEEVPAAEAEA
-120 GPAEEE
+120 SPTEDA
-126 SAAEAGPAE
+126 SAE
-135 DAPAA
+135 DEPTEEVPAA
-140 EEAPTAETVSIE
+140 GDEAEK
-152 EASEPAAEETPAGD
+152 ASEPAVAD
-166 DPAEEA
+166 V
-172 PTAETPAAEAEAGPA
+172 PTA
-187 EEESAAED
+187 
-195 APIAETVSIEEASE
+195 V
-209 LAAEETPAGEDP
+209 
-221 VEEAPTAETPAAEA
+221 
-235 EAGPVEEESAAEAG
+235 
-249 PAEDAPAAEEAPTAE
+249 
-264 TVSIEEASEPA
+264 
-275 AEETPTAAMGTPPPP
+275 MGTPPPP

-308 TAAMGAPPPPPSAPT
+308 TAAMG
-323 AAMGTPPPPPFAP
+323 TP
-336 TAAMGAPPPP
+336 PPPP
-346 PARAG
+346 PARAS

-366 AVVLAVGGGTFAVY
+366 AAVLAVGGGAFAVY

-402 ADKDPISMFKM
+402 ADKDIISMFKM

-446 ALLSKDAINSYL
+446 ALLSKDAINNYL

-484 SSWHLDVSVNQ
+484 SSWHLDVSVDQ

-506 SAKGSSLTDEEE
+506 SAKGSSLTDDEE
-518 EFFSD
+518 EFFSN

-534 VADDFRDDIPF
+534 FAEDFNEDFNNEGIPL

-557 ISPLMTSAQWNYRDR
+557 ISPLLTSAQWSY
-572 AQWDDDVESPNY
+572 QTQTKWDDDVESPNY

-639 VMIGDDRKF
+639 VMIGDDVKF

-663 STDIGGGQA
+663 STDIGGGQS
-672 VVHPGNSK
+672 VVQPGNST

-687 EDEKITLEFK
+687 DDEKITFEFE
-697 GNTMKVKTPASE
+697 GNTMKVTTPASDN
-709 HNTASVDFTRQL
+709 NTASVDFTRQL
-721 ENPDRLGVVVEKS
+721 EDPDRLGVVVEKS

-759 DKFSDILEDLGV
+759 DKFSDTLEDLGV
-771 DPDDSDDLADTITQ
+771 DSDDSDELADTITQ

-793 LVGIDI
+793 LVGVDI

-804 DVEWREPYRPSYDS
+804 DVEWRDSYSYDS
-818 YDSYS
+818 YDTYS
-823 GYSTAD
+823 GSSTD
-829 YYSQCT
+829 SYYDQCT
-835 SGDMSACDRLYYA
+835 SGDMVACDRLYVM

-855 ESYGK
+855 ESYGR
-860 SCGGRNYSLDYGGQ
+860 SCGGRDYSLNYGGA

>member
-40 PSLYPDLREWLGQI
+40 PSLYPDLREWLSQI
-54 DDPAVKEALNASA
+54 DDPAVKEALSASA
-67 QQAAGQ
+67 QQAAEQ
-73 VPDENASTAE
+73 APAE
-83 AGSTEEASEPA
+83 AEPVEAAGEAPAAEAEEASESTVAGTSAGDEPAEAEEVPA
-94 AEETPAGDDP
+94 AEQADETEASPAEGAPAEDEPSVEAEASPAEDAPVVEVVSAEEASELTVADASVGDDP
-104 AEEAPTAE
+104 AEAAEEEAPAE
-112 TPAAEAEA
+112 DEPSVEAEASPAEEVPAAEQAAEAEAEPVEAEEVPAAEAEA
-120 GPAEEE
+120 SPTEDA
-126 SAAEAGPAE
+126 SAE
-135 DAPAA
+135 DEPTEEVPAA
-140 EEAPTAETVSIE
+140 GDEAEK
-152 EASEPAAEETPAGD
+152 ASEPAVAD
-166 DPAEEA
+166 V
-172 PTAETPAAEAEAGPA
+172 PTA
-187 EEESAAED
+187 
-195 APIAETVSIEEASE
+195 V
-209 LAAEETPAGEDP
+209 
-221 VEEAPTAETPAAEA
+221 
-235 EAGPVEEESAAEAG
+235 
-249 PAEDAPAAEEAPTAE
+249 
-264 TVSIEEASEPA
+264 
-275 AEETPTAAMGTPPPP
+275 MGTPPPP

-297 MGTPPPPPSAP
+297 MGTPPPPP
-308 TAAMGAPPPPPSAPT
+308 
-323 AAMGTPPPPPFAP
+323 
-336 TAAMGAPPPP
+336 
-346 PARAG
+346 PARAS

-366 AVVLAVGGGTFAVY
+366 AAVLAVGGGAFAVY

-402 ADKDPISMFKM
+402 VDKDIISMFKM

-446 ALLSKDAINSYL
+446 ALLSKDAINNYL

-484 SSWHLDVSVNQ
+484 SSWHLDVSVDQ

-506 SAKGSSLTDEEE
+506 SAKGSSLTDDEE
-518 EFFSD
+518 EFFSN

-534 VADDFRDDIPF
+534 FAEDFSEDFNNEGIPL

-557 ISPLMTSAQWNYRDR
+557 ISPLLTSAQWSY
-572 AQWDDDVESPNY
+572 QTQTKWDDDVESPNY

-591 KGADSP
+591 EGADSP

-639 VMIGDDRKF
+639 VMIGDDAKF

-663 STDIGGGQA
+663 STDIGGGQS
-672 VVHPGNSK
+672 VVQPGNST

-687 EDEKITLEFK
+687 DDEKITFEFE
-697 GNTMKVKTPASE
+697 GNTMKVTTPASDN
-709 HNTASVDFTRQL
+709 NTASVDFTRQL
-721 ENPDRLGVVVEKS
+721 EDPDRLGVVVEKS

-759 DKFSDILEDLGV
+759 DKFSDTLEDLGV
-771 DPDDSDDLADTITQ
+771 DSDDSDELADTITQ

-793 LVGIDI
+793 LVGVDI

-804 DVEWREPYRPSYDS
+804 DVEWRDSYSYDS
-818 YDSYS
+818 YDTYS
-823 GYSTAD
+823 GSSTD
-829 YYSQCT
+829 SYYDQCT
-835 SGDMSACDRLYYA
+835 SGDMVACDRLYVM

-855 ESYGK
+855 ESYGR
-860 SCGGRNYSLDYGGQ
+860 SCGGRDYSLNYGGA

>member
-94 AEETPAGDDP
+94 AEET
-104 AEEAPTAE
+104 
-112 TPAAEAEA
+112 
-120 GPAEEE
+120 
-126 SAAEAGPAE
+126 
-135 DAPAA
+135 
-140 EEAPTAETVSIE
+140 
-152 EASEPAAEETPAGD
+152 
-166 DPAEEA
+166 
-172 PTAETPAAEAEAGPA
+172 
-187 EEESAAED
+187 
-195 APIAETVSIEEASE
+195 
-209 LAAEETPAGEDP
+209 
-221 VEEAPTAETPAAEA
+221 
-235 EAGPVEEESAAEAG
+235 
-249 PAEDAPAAEEAPTAE
+249 
-264 TVSIEEASEPA
+264 
-275 AEETPTAAMGTPPPP
+275 
-290 PSAPTAA
+290 
-297 MGTPPPPPSAP
+297 
-308 TAAMGAPPPPPSAPT
+308 PT